1 MTDKKALF
9 VKGYFRNKLLRKT
22 ITFIMLLLFNF
33 NIFAEVVPDPASIGT
48 RATKTASGIDQLDI
62 AAPNKNGTSYNS
74 LKELQVSE
82 QGLILNNNKDI
93 VANTKIAGYV
103 ARNRNLDNSIAA
115 NLIITEVT
123 GKNRT
128 NINGTVEVAGKKAD
142 LVMANRNGVYING
155 GNFLNTDRVTLTTGS
170 LEMKNGDLVAINVS
184 QGQIGIG
191 EKGLNALN
199 LTELE
204 LLGKT
209 IDVSG
214 VIKASKETRLLV
226 SAGGQT
232 YEYKTKEVKS
242 KGETYKGIA
251 IDGKSVGSMYAGKID
266 IISND
271 KGAGVNTK
279 GNLVSVD
286 DIVITANGD
295 ITTAQ
300 VDSGKDLKY
309 KTTQKVKMNGK
320 TTVAKKV
327 KVKARETEI
336 NAKVVTG
343 YLEKALGK
351 KSLDIESEKTNI
363 TAKIEAQGKI
373 KINSNQIQNSG
384 EIFATEKI
392 NIAGN
397 KLNNNNG
404 EIRSNQKIEIN
415 AKETSNVKG
424 YILSDGLTKEDVKKE
439 ENKNTKNIAEVKNK
453 EKGISI
459 TGDLD
464 NTEGVI
470 RGREVNLGN
479 VIGNNKGKI
488 DSLGALAFNGKII
501 VNKGG
506 LITGNIQ
513 ELNADKLEND
523 GGKLLSTGKISG
535 RVKEIS
541 NKNGEILGTE
551 TVKLIGDKLDN
562 FSGLIKS
569 NGKIALDIK
578 ETSNIK
584 GYILSDGLTKEDI
597 KKEENKKNE
606 SNKNTENDE
615 IKEKG
620 ISITGDLD
628 NTEGIIRGREIS
640 LGNVTGNNKGKI
652 DSLGALSFNGKIIV
666 NKGGLIK
673 GNIQELNTDKLEND
687 EGKLVSTEKISGRV
701 KEISNKNGEILG
713 TEIVKLIG
721 DKLDNFSG
729 LIKSNG
735 KIALDIKE
743 TSNVKGYILSDGL
756 TKEDVKKEENKKIE
770 SNKNTENDETK
781 EKGISI
787 TGELDNTEGVIRGRK
802 VSLGNVIGN
811 NKGKIDS
818 LGALSFN
825 GKIIVNKGGLI
836 TGNIQKLNIDKLI
849 NDGGKL
855 LSTGK
860 ISGRVKEISNK
871 NGEIL
876 GTETVKLIGDKLDNF
891 SGLIKSNGKIAL
903 DIKET
908 SNIKG
913 YILSDGLTKE
923 DIKKEENKNQKD
935 IEDDKNKEKGINITG
950 DLDNTEGV
958 IRGREVN
965 LGNVIGNN
973 KGKIDSLGALAFNG
987 KIIVNKGGLITGN
1000 IQELNADKL
1009 ENDGGKLLSTGKISG
1024 RVKEISNKN
1033 GEILGTETVK
1043 LIGDKLDN
1051 LSGVIR
1057 SYGKIKLDEKDISN
1071 VEGYILSDGITKE
1084 QAQNWKVEEKFKEDK
1099 NKKDVNEKREQTT
1112 GTLLNIG
1119 KLDNTKGIIASLSQ
1133 TTVNVEKIANN
1144 DGKIVSRGAVEL
1156 TTANEYE
1163 YRGLVE
1169 GDYSTTLNA
1178 KKIIIN
1184 SNIDRKNTL
1193 NLISKEKIALGQ
1205 SIRAR
1210 ILSIDTQADLRNAK
1224 DISAT
1229 NLLSITAKNIENS
1242 GNIYSDGNT
1251 YLEAKNGDLIN
1262 KDGGSIKADKQVYIK
1277 VENGR
1282 VVNGTAKYLDG
1293 VYRREDG
1300 VLVDNRQIKEEK
1312 PSIIAGKT
1320 ETIINAKDLINTS
1333 QIGKTGQGITYIKLT
1348 GNAVNASIGNNIAKI
1363 EGQKVSVE
1371 GDKGVTNTGAII
1383 SGTEITRVIAEKGKI
1398 LNESSIVSGSTENIR
1413 NIGKIE
1419 GNGIVYLEG
1428 KEIENIA
1435 GNIGGAGGTILKS
1448 TEGNIEDKTITL
1460 VDNRKGVTE
1469 TYTEMREVKPERK
1482 WWRRRKEDEKPEPKK
1497 YVQVQVYKYWDTVNK
1512 TKTVSG
1518 VIGNGKD
1525 TILDS
1530 AKDLVLES
1538 SDIRAKDNIVLNA
1551 KNNLLMLS
1559 TVDTEYKFKTETT
1572 SKRKWGRKKT
1582 TTKTWIEDNVYAN
1595 PVELTSG
1602 GYILINYRG
1611 KGKPADNK
1619 GVFAQGVNFNA
1630 KKGIIAQSDGNIYIQ
1645 GVKDKLNS
1653 IYDSHTTK
1661 SFIGIKY
1668 KRTSDYISD
1677 NREKY
1682 KHSQLY
1688 GEAGVTLDSQGR
1700 LRVEGVD
1707 IQTIGPVY
1715 LKGVQGVE
1723 ILSGNEVSSKYE
1735 VHTSKSL
1742 KIGSDKSGLFKGL
1755 KIEQDKNTKEMDTIK
1770 SVGSIINSKGSTVTI
1785 EGDSVVS
1792 VGSKIGA
1799 ADDIKLIGKN
1809 GVIIKDGENFA
1820 KIREQNEKMRAG
1832 MFTSLSLKN
1841 LSAGIGVEGTYNKSN
1856 EGKTIVTP
1864 EKNILVTN
1872 KNIYITSSEGNVLLQ
1887 GDFGAKEN
1895 IGITAE
1901 KGKIYIKDSKSEIL
1915 TDSKSVNARMALA
1928 LGINLGGFKDTLK
1941 SYKNQLKAIKEIPN
1955 LGRLIS
1961 FTRDMAKGKSLLESL
1976 EGKENTIN
1984 AMNNLFAGPSSGG
1997 VSAGLDL
2004 TGSINAAKSTGKYL
2018 QNITTNIR
2026 AGKDI
2031 TFKSKEFETE
2041 GSFIRAENDL
2051 SIDASKILI
2060 QASADK
2066 YATNSKNM
2074 GANFGVTLMGA
2085 EGVSGGLNYGQMNS
2099 KGTLYN
2105 NAQIQAG
2112 NKLIVKADNMT
2123 IRGGRLEGKHTDVD
2137 VKKNLLI
2144 ESLQDSEEMKQ
2155 VGTNV
2160 GYSLKYGKDKD
2171 GKPDNRNNGN
2181 LGLSYGERK
2190 KLWVKEQSGI
2200 IGRESVKVK
2209 VGGKLSL
2216 IGSIIA
2222 NVDDKGNDKGNLTLS
2237 YGKLEVKDLDS
2248 YDKQIN
2254 VNGSVELNQR
2264 SKDNNKELV
2273 LKENK
2278 EKDKKDNDNSDNSN
2292 NNLKKSKN
2300 SNDNKGEDVE
2310 ERDNKVDE
2318 TYGIG
2323 IEGSDKRK
2331 ITRATIGKGVI
2342 NGKEEVEGVNRD
2354 IGKSDEITKD
2364 INVKK
2369 VEIEYKS
2376 ERNSWGDFG
2385 KIMASDAGVIGNF
2398 LDDFN
2403 EKALGKSRPDYE
2415 IKFRNKVYESI
2426 LRLERKLQTV
2436 ADFTSLIPT
2445 EQYHGGIFEQLVRR
2459 KDQVKLIGIKIKMNE
2474 DGTPDIKLARKK
2486 KLSEIEPDDEG
2497 KVYIFGNGIRETEEG
2512 AVRNAILKS
2521 MSPENLERYKS
2532 GKTVEIALIYNPTRG
2547 LVADGLECVAGKLC
2561 DGSKSS
2567 LKITTNVSK
2576 ETATILATRDR
2587 NVTYIYNMYS
2597 QGNIVGLGA
2606 FNWLQDNG
2614 IKLGYGNKNKFLV
2627 GMFGSPI
2634 MRDLIA
2640 GFGEP
2645 LNFTFRGSA
2654 INFPDF
2660 IGNDDKMYGVFG
2672 ETKLINYTDLGKTNI
2687 GKENNSLIEKIK
2699 RGPIAKA
2706 LGRKQEMPGLFVSRL
2721 FIADKDDNDFK
2732 YSYDITVDDIRRIKA
2747 NYINAKYQNEVFED
2761 NDLINTIRYPHGVY
2775 THIDPEKAEEKYNL
2789 AVMYR
2794 KASPVEKKVIEER
2807 MKAINKEVHDYRLRL
2822 AIEGPPILINSP
2834 YLIKTV
2840 EDYRKDELRK
2850 EYGYGNY
2857 QDKGLPKNGKMN
2869 NSPQPYTRKETP
2881 AIADINEY
2889 LNNLRKGV
2897 GL

>member
-142 LVMANRNGVYING
+142 LVMANRNGVYVNG

-279 GNLVSVD
+279 GDLVSVD

-373 KINSNQIQNSG
+373 KINANQIQNSG

-415 AKETSNVKG
+415 VKETSNVKG

-439 ENKNTKNIAEVKNK
+439 ENKNTENIAEVKNK

-464 NTEGVI
+464 NTEGV
-470 RGREVNLGN
+470 
-479 VIGNNKGKI
+479 
-488 DSLGALAFNGKII
+488 
-501 VNKGG
+501 
-506 LITGNIQ
+506 
-513 ELNADKLEND
+513 
-523 GGKLLSTGKISG
+523 
-535 RVKEIS
+535 
-541 NKNGEILGTE
+541 
-551 TVKLIGDKLDN
+551 
-562 FSGLIKS
+562 
-569 NGKIALDIK
+569 
-578 ETSNIK
+578 
-584 GYILSDGLTKEDI
+584 
-597 KKEENKKNE
+597 
-606 SNKNTENDE
+606 
-615 IKEKG
+615 
-620 ISITGDLD
+620 
-628 NTEGIIRGREIS
+628 IRGREIS

-673 GNIQELNTDKLEND
+673 GNIQELNADKLEND
-687 EGKLVSTEKISGRV
+687 GGKLLSTGKIRGRV

-713 TEIVKLIG
+713 VQTVTLVG

-756 TKEDVKKEENKKIE
+756 TKEDIKKEENKKIE
-770 SNKNTENDETK
+770 SNKNTENDEIK

-787 TGELDNTEGVIRGRK
+787 TGDLDNTEGVIRGRE
-802 VSLGNVIGN
+802 VNLGNVTGNNKGKIDSLGALSFNGKIIVNKGGLITGNIQELNTDKLENDGGKLLSTGKISGTVKEISNKNGEILGTETVKLIGDKLDNFFGLIKSNGKIALDIKETSNIKGYILSDGLTKEDVKKEENKNQKDVEDDKNKEKGISITGDLDNTEGVIRGREVNLGNVTGN

-855 LSTGK
+855 VSTEK
-860 ISGRVKEISNK
+860 ISGTVKEISNK

-876 GTETVKLIGDKLDNF
+876 GVQTVTLVGDKLN
-891 SGLIKSNGKIAL
+891 
-903 DIKET
+903 
-908 SNIKG
+908 
-913 YILSDGLTKE
+913 
-923 DIKKEENKNQKD
+923 
-935 IEDDKNKEKGINITG
+935 
-950 DLDNTEGV
+950 
-958 IRGREVN
+958 
-965 LGNVIGNN
+965 
-973 KGKIDSLGALAFNG
+973 
-987 KIIVNKGGLITGN
+987 
-1000 IQELNADKL
+1000 
-1009 ENDGGKLLSTGKISG
+1009 
-1024 RVKEISNKN
+1024 
-1033 GEILGTETVK
+1033 
-1043 LIGDKLDN
+1043 N

-1057 SYGKIKLDEKDISN
+1057 SYGKVKLNEKDVSN

-1084 QAQNWKVEEKFKEDK
+1084 QAKNWKVEEKVTEESKE
-1099 NKKDVNEKREQTT
+1099 NKKDIKEKQEKKEQTT
-1112 GTLLNIG
+1112 GTLLNLG
-1119 KLDNTKGIIASLSQ
+1119 RLDNTKGIIASLSQ
-1133 TTVNVEKIANN
+1133 TTVNTEKITNE

-1156 TTANEYE
+1156 TTPNEYE

-1210 ILSIDTQADLRNAK
+1210 ILSIATQADFYNTK
-1224 DISAT
+1224 DISAR
-1229 NLLSITAKNIENS
+1229 NLLSITAENIENS

-1262 KDGGSIKADKQVYIK
+1262 KDGGSIKADKQVYIEVK
-1277 VENGR
+1277 NGK
-1282 VVNGTAKYLDG
+1282 VVNGTEKYLSG
-1293 VYRREDG
+1293 AYRREDG

-1482 WWRRRKEDEKPEPKK
+1482 WWRRRKENEKPEPKK

-1518 VIGNGKD
+1518 IIGNGKD

-1530 AKDLVLES
+1530 AKDLILES
-1538 SDIRAKDNIVLNA
+1538 SDIRAKDDIVLNA
-1551 KNNLLMLS
+1551 KNYLLMLS
-1559 TVDTEYKFKTETT
+1559 TVDTEYKFRTETT

-1668 KRTSDYISD
+1668 KRTSDYVSD
-1677 NREKY
+1677 NSEKY

-1715 LKGVQGVE
+1715 LKGVKGVE

-1864 EKNILVTN
+1864 EKNTLVTN
-1872 KNIYITSSEGNVLLQ
+1872 KNIYIRSSEGNVLLQ

-1915 TDSKSVNARMALA
+1915 TDSKNINARMALA

-1941 SYKNQLKAIKEIPN
+1941 SYKNQLKALKEIPN

-2004 TGSINAAKSTGKYL
+2004 TGSINATKSTGKYL

-2031 TFKSKEFETE
+2031 AFKSKEFETE

-2066 YATNSKNM
+2066 YVTNSKNM
-2074 GANFGVTLMGA
+2074 GANFGVTLMGI

-2171 GKPDNRNNGN
+2171 GNPDNRNNGN

-2200 IGRESVKVK
+2200 IGRESIKVK

-2254 VNGSVELNQR
+2254 VNGSVEINQR

-2310 ERDNKVDE
+2310 EKSNRVDE

-2369 VEIEYKS
+2369 IEIEYKS

-2426 LRLERKLQTV
+2426 LRPERKLQTV
-2436 ADFTSLIPT
+2436 ADYTSLIPT

-2486 KLSEIEPDDEG
+2486 KLSEIKPDDEG

-2567 LKITTNVSK
+2567 LKINTNVSK

-2606 FNWLQDNG
+2606 FNWLKDKK
-2614 IKLGYGNKNKFLV
+2614 IELGYKDKNKFLV

-2654 INFPDF
+2654 INFLDF
-2660 IGNDDKMYGVFG
+2660 IGNDDKWFGIFG
-2672 ETKLINYTDLGKTNI
+2672 ESTLINPENINRAEKGLWTDKMGNFFGTKAIFRRQTI
-2687 GKENNSLIEKIK
+2687 GGLYLPEISNNKDKNKDEYIYSIVIGNNEIRTIQENYSKILKKGMELSDQGIEMVI
-2699 RGPIAKA
+2699 
-2706 LGRKQEMPGLFVSRL
+2706 S
-2721 FIADKDDNDFK
+2721 D
-2732 YSYDITVDDIRRIKA
+2732 
-2747 NYINAKYQNEVFED
+2747 
-2761 NDLINTIRYPHGVY
+2761 PHGTY
-2775 THIDPEKAEEKYNL
+2775 TSDSPVIAENINNL
-2789 AVMYR
+2789 LTDYR
-2794 KASPVEKKVIEER
+2794 KAITPEEKEKYKNEIISLYTKDQQNKV
-2807 MKAINKEVHDYRLRL
+2807 NL
-2822 AIEGPPILINSP
+2822 AMYGPPIFPNSP
-2834 YLIKTV
+2834 FLVKAV
-2840 EDYRKDELRK
+2840 ENYRKDELRK
-2850 EYGYGNY
+2850 EYSYGNY
-2857 QDKGLPKNGKMN
+2857 QDKGLPKNKEMN
-2869 NSPQPYTRKETP
+2869 ISPQPYTRKETP
-2881 AIADINEY
+2881 PTLGIEKY
-2889 LNNLRKGV
+2889 LKGLREGV

>member
-1 MTDKKALF
+1 MTDKKILF

-22 ITFIMLLLFNF
+22 ITFIMLLLFSF

-48 RATKTASGIDQLDI
+48 RATKTASGVDQLDI
-62 AAPNKNGTSYNS
+62 ATPNKNGTSYNS

-93 VANTKIAGYV
+93 VVNTKTAGYV
-103 ARNRNLDNSIAA
+103 ARNRNLDNSAAA

-128 NINGTVEVAGKKAD
+128 NINGTVEVAGKRAD
-142 LVMANRNGVYING
+142 LVMANRNGIYVNG

-170 LEMKNGDLVAINVS
+170 LQMKNGDLVGIDVS

-191 EKGLNALN
+191 GKGLDALG

-209 IDVSG
+209 IDIAG
-214 VIKASKETRLLV
+214 IIKTSKETRLLV

-242 KGETYKGIA
+242 KGETYEGIA
-251 IDGKSVGSMYAGKID
+251 IDGKAVGSMYAGKID

-279 GNLVSVD
+279 GDLVSVD
-286 DIVITANGD
+286 DIVLTANGD
-295 ITTAQ
+295 ITTVK

-309 KTTQKVKMNGK
+309 ETTQKVKMNGK

-327 KVKARETEI
+327 KIKAKETEI

-373 KINSNQIQNSG
+373 RINSNQIQNSG
-384 EIFATEKI
+384 EIFATEKV

-415 AKETSNVKG
+415 TKEASNVKG

-439 ENKNTKNIAEVKNK
+439 ENKNTKNTEEV
-453 EKGISI
+453 
-459 TGDLD
+459 
-464 NTEGVI
+464 
-470 RGREVNLGN
+470 
-479 VIGNNKGKI
+479 
-488 DSLGALAFNGKII
+488 
-501 VNKGG
+501 
-506 LITGNIQ
+506 
-513 ELNADKLEND
+513 
-523 GGKLLSTGKISG
+523 
-535 RVKEIS
+535 
-541 NKNGEILGTE
+541 
-551 TVKLIGDKLDN
+551 
-562 FSGLIKS
+562 
-569 NGKIALDIK
+569 
-578 ETSNIK
+578 
-584 GYILSDGLTKEDI
+584 
-597 KKEENKKNE
+597 
-606 SNKNTENDE
+606 
-615 IKEKG
+615 
-620 ISITGDLD
+620 
-628 NTEGIIRGREIS
+628 
-640 LGNVTGNNKGKI
+640 
-652 DSLGALSFNGKIIV
+652 
-666 NKGGLIK
+666 
-673 GNIQELNTDKLEND
+673 
-687 EGKLVSTEKISGRV
+687 
-701 KEISNKNGEILG
+701 
-713 TEIVKLIG
+713 
-721 DKLDNFSG
+721 
-729 LIKSNG
+729 
-735 KIALDIKE
+735 
-743 TSNVKGYILSDGL
+743 
-756 TKEDVKKEENKKIE
+756 
-770 SNKNTENDETK
+770 
-781 EKGISI
+781 
-787 TGELDNTEGVIRGRK
+787 
-802 VSLGNVIGN
+802 
-811 NKGKIDS
+811 
-818 LGALSFN
+818 
-825 GKIIVNKGGLI
+825 
-836 TGNIQKLNIDKLI
+836 
-849 NDGGKL
+849 
-855 LSTGK
+855 
-860 ISGRVKEISNK
+860 
-871 NGEIL
+871 
-876 GTETVKLIGDKLDNF
+876 
-891 SGLIKSNGKIAL
+891 
-903 DIKET
+903 
-908 SNIKG
+908 
-913 YILSDGLTKE
+913 
-923 DIKKEENKNQKD
+923 
-935 IEDDKNKEKGINITG
+935 KNKEKGINITG

-958 IRGREVN
+958 IRGREIS
-965 LGNVIGNN
+965 LGNLTGNN
-973 KGKIDSLGALAFNG
+973 KGKIDSIGALTFNG
-987 KIIVNKGGLITGN
+987 KTIVNKGGVITGN
-1000 IQELNADKL
+1000 IQELNVDKL
-1009 ENDGGKLLSTGKISG
+1009 INDEGKLLSTEKISG
-1024 RVKEISNKN
+1024 TAKEISNVNGEITGTQTVKLVGDKLNNLSGLIKSNGKIVLGMKETSNVKGYILSDGLTKEDVKKKENKNQKNIEEDKNKEKGINIIGDLDNTEGVIRGKEVSLGNLTGNNKGKIDSIGALTFNGKTIVNKGGLISGNIQKLNVDRLINDEGKLLSTEKISGTVKDISNKN
-1033 GEILGTETVK
+1033 GEILGVKTVT
-1043 LIGDKLDN
+1043 LVGDKLNN

-1057 SYGKIKLDEKDISN
+1057 SYGKIKLNEKDISN

-1084 QAQNWKVEEKFKEDK
+1084 QAQNWKVEEKFKEESKED
-1099 NKKDVNEKREQTT
+1099 KKDVKEKQEKKEQTT

-1119 KLDNTKGIIASLSQ
+1119 RLDNTKGIIASLSQ
-1133 TTVNVEKIANN
+1133 TTVNVGKIANN
-1144 DGKIVSRGAVEL
+1144 DGKIVSKGAVEL
-1156 TTANEYE
+1156 TTPNKYE
-1163 YRGLVE
+1163 YKGLVE

-1184 SNIDRKNTL
+1184 NNIDRKNTL
-1193 NLISKEKIALGQ
+1193 SLISKEELTLGQ

-1210 ILSIDTQADLRNAK
+1210 ILSIATQADLRNTK
-1224 DISAT
+1224 DIRAT

-1242 GNIYSDGNT
+1242 GNIYSGGNT

-1293 VYRREDG
+1293 AYRREDG
-1300 VLVDNRQIKEEK
+1300 VLVDNRQTSKEK

-1320 ETIINAKDLINTS
+1320 ETIIKAKDFINTS
-1333 QIGKTGQGITYIKLT
+1333 LIGKADQGITYIELA
-1348 GNAVNASIGNNIAKI
+1348 GQGINASIGDNIAKI

-1371 GDKGVTNTGAII
+1371 GGTGLRNIGAVI
-1383 SGTEITRVIAEKGKI
+1383 SGTEITRVTSKNGKV
-1398 LNESSIVSGSTENIR
+1398 LNESTIVSGSTENIR

-1419 GNGIVYLEG
+1419 GNGIVYVEG
-1428 KEIENIA
+1428 KGIENIA
-1435 GNIGGAGGTILKS
+1435 GNIGGAGGTLLKS
-1448 TEGNIEDKTITL
+1448 TEGNIEDRTITL
-1460 VDNRKGVTE
+1460 VDNRKDGS
-1469 TYTEMREVKPERK
+1469 
-1482 WWRRRKEDEKPEPKK
+1482 
-1497 YVQVQVYKYWDTVNK
+1497 WDIVNK

-1530 AKDLVLES
+1530 AKDLILES
-1538 SDIRAKDNIVLNA
+1538 SDIRAKDNIALNA
-1551 KNNLLMLS
+1551 KNHILMLS
-1559 TVDTEYKFKTETT
+1559 TVNTEYKFRTETT
-1572 SKRKWGRKKT
+1572 SRKRRFGGRKT
-1582 TTKTWIEDNVYAN
+1582 TTKTWMEDNTYAN

-1602 GYILINYRG
+1602 GYILINYRE

-1619 GVFAQGVNFNA
+1619 GIFAQGVNFNA
-1630 KKGIIAQSDGNIYIQ
+1630 KKGIIAKSDGNIYIQ

-1653 IYDSHTTK
+1653 TYDSHTTK

-1700 LRVEGVD
+1700 LRVQGID

-1715 LKGVQGVE
+1715 LKGVKGVE
-1723 ILSGNEVSSKYE
+1723 ILPGNEVSSRYE
-1735 VHTSKSL
+1735 VHTSKNF
-1742 KIGSDKSGLFKGL
+1742 KIGSDKIL
-1755 KIEQDKNTKEMDTIK
+1755 KIEQDKNTKEIDTIK
-1770 SVGSIINSKGSTVTI
+1770 SIRSIINSKGSMVTI
-1785 EGDSVVS
+1785 EGDKVVS
-1792 VGSKIGA
+1792 IGSKIGA
-1799 ADDIKLIGKN
+1799 AGDINLIGKN

-1820 KIREQNEKMRAG
+1820 KIREETEKMRAG
-1832 MFTSLSLKN
+1832 MFMSWSLKN
-1841 LSAGIGVEGTYNKSN
+1841 LSAGIGVEATYNKTN

-1864 EKNILVTN
+1864 EKNTFVTN

-1915 TDSKSVNARMALA
+1915 TDSKSINARMALA
-1928 LGINLGGFKDTLK
+1928 FGINLSGIKDTLK
-1941 SYKNQLKAIKEIPN
+1941 SYRNSYKALKEIGN
-1955 LGRLIS
+1955 LGRVIS
-1961 FTRDMAKGKSLLESL
+1961 FARDMAKGKSLLESID
-1976 EGKENTIN
+1976 GKEDTIN

-1997 VSAGLDL
+1997 VTAGLDL

-2031 TFKSKEFETE
+2031 VFKSKEFETE

-2074 GANFGVTLMGA
+2074 GANFGVTLMGI
-2085 EGVSGGLNYGQMNS
+2085 EGVSAGLNYGQMNS

-2123 IRGGRLEGKHTDVD
+2123 IRGGRLEGKHIDVD
-2137 VKKNLLI
+2137 VKENLLI

-2160 GYSLKYGKDKD
+2160 GYSLKYGTAQDKTA
-2171 GKPDNRNNGN
+2171 DNRNNGN

-2222 NVDDKGNDKGNLTLS
+2222 NIDDKGKDKGNLTLS

-2254 VNGSVELNQR
+2254 VNGKVELNQR
-2264 SKDNNKELV
+2264 SKDNDNKELV

-2310 ERDNKVDE
+2310 EKSNRVDE

-2342 NGKEEVEGVNRD
+2342 NGKEEVVGVNRD
-2354 IGKSDEITKD
+2354 VGKSDEIIKD

-2385 KIMASDAGVIGNF
+2385 KIMASNAGIIGDF

-2403 EKALGKSRPDYE
+2403 EKALGKARTDHE
-2415 IKFRNKVYESI
+2415 TEFRNTVYENIS
-2426 LRLERKLQTV
+2426 RLEKKLQT
-2436 ADFTSLIPT
+2436 ASDYTSLFPT
-2445 EQYHGGIFEQLVRR
+2445 ELYHGGILEQLVRR
-2459 KDQVKLIGIKIKMNE
+2459 KDQVKLIGIKIKMSE

-2486 KLSEIEPDDEG
+2486 RLSEIKPDDEG
-2497 KVYIFGNGIRETEEG
+2497 KVYVFGNGIRETEEG

-2521 MSPENLERYKS
+2521 MSPENLERYKR
-2532 GKTVEIALIYNPTRG
+2532 GKTIEIALIYNPTRG
-2547 LVADGLECVAGKLC
+2547 FVADGLECVAGKLF

-2576 ETATILATRDR
+2576 QTGEILATRDR
-2587 NVTYIYNMYS
+2587 NTTIVYNMYS
-2597 QGNIVGLGA
+2597 QGNEVGLGA
-2606 FNWLQDNG
+2606 FNWLQDKG

-2640 GFGEP
+2640 GFGDP

-2660 IGNDDKMYGVFG
+2660 IGNDDKMYGIFG
-2672 ETKLINYTDLGKTNI
+2672 ETKLINYTELGKTNI

-2721 FIADKDDNDFK
+2721 FPEDKDDNDFK
-2732 YSYDITVDDIRRIKA
+2732 YSYDITVDDIRRIKT
-2747 NYINAKYQNEVFED
+2747 NYIKAKDEKEFLTPSD
-2761 NDLINTIRYPHGVY
+2761 IINTIRYPHGVY
-2775 THIDPEKAEEKYNL
+2775 TYIDPEKAEEKYNL

-2822 AIEGPPILINSP
+2822 AIEGPPILIDSP
-2834 YLIKTV
+2834 YLTKAV
-2840 EDYRKDELRK
+2840 EDYRKDEFRK

-2857 QDKGLPKNGKMN
+2857 QDKGLPKNEKMN

-2881 AIADINEY
+2881 PTLGIEEY
-2889 LNNLRKGV
+2889 LEKLRKGV

>member
-142 LVMANRNGVYING
+142 LVMANRNGVYVNG

-279 GNLVSVD
+279 GDLVSVD

-439 ENKNTKNIAEVKNK
+439 ENKNQKDVEDDKNK

-470 RGREVNLGN
+470 RGREVN
-479 VIGNNKGKI
+479 
-488 DSLGALAFNGKII
+488 
-501 VNKGG
+501 
-506 LITGNIQ
+506 
-513 ELNADKLEND
+513 
-523 GGKLLSTGKISG
+523 
-535 RVKEIS
+535 
-541 NKNGEILGTE
+541 
-551 TVKLIGDKLDN
+551 
-562 FSGLIKS
+562 
-569 NGKIALDIK
+569 
-578 ETSNIK
+578 
-584 GYILSDGLTKEDI
+584 
-597 KKEENKKNE
+597 
-606 SNKNTENDE
+606 
-615 IKEKG
+615 
-620 ISITGDLD
+620 
-628 NTEGIIRGREIS
+628 
-640 LGNVTGNNKGKI
+640 
-652 DSLGALSFNGKIIV
+652 
-666 NKGGLIK
+666 
-673 GNIQELNTDKLEND
+673 
-687 EGKLVSTEKISGRV
+687 
-701 KEISNKNGEILG
+701 
-713 TEIVKLIG
+713 
-721 DKLDNFSG
+721 
-729 LIKSNG
+729 
-735 KIALDIKE
+735 
-743 TSNVKGYILSDGL
+743 
-756 TKEDVKKEENKKIE
+756 
-770 SNKNTENDETK
+770 
-781 EKGISI
+781 
-787 TGELDNTEGVIRGRK
+787 
-802 VSLGNVIGN
+802 LGNVIGN

-855 LSTGK
+855 VSTEK
-860 ISGRVKEISNK
+860 ISGTVKEISNK

-876 GTETVKLIGDKLDNF
+876 GVQTVTLVGDKLN
-891 SGLIKSNGKIAL
+891 
-903 DIKET
+903 
-908 SNIKG
+908 
-913 YILSDGLTKE
+913 
-923 DIKKEENKNQKD
+923 
-935 IEDDKNKEKGINITG
+935 
-950 DLDNTEGV
+950 
-958 IRGREVN
+958 
-965 LGNVIGNN
+965 
-973 KGKIDSLGALAFNG
+973 
-987 KIIVNKGGLITGN
+987 
-1000 IQELNADKL
+1000 
-1009 ENDGGKLLSTGKISG
+1009 
-1024 RVKEISNKN
+1024 
-1033 GEILGTETVK
+1033 
-1043 LIGDKLDN
+1043 N

-1057 SYGKIKLDEKDISN
+1057 SYGKVKLNEKDVSN

-1099 NKKDVNEKREQTT
+1099 NKKDVNEKREQTI

-1119 KLDNTKGIIASLSQ
+1119 KLDNTKGTIASLSQ

-1210 ILSIDTQADLRNAK
+1210 ILSIATQADLRNEK

-1262 KDGGSIKADKQVYIK
+1262 KDGGSIKADKQVYIEVK
-1277 VENGR
+1277 NGK
-1282 VVNGTAKYLDG
+1282 VVNGTEKYLSG
-1293 VYRREDG
+1293 AYRREDG

-1482 WWRRRKEDEKPEPKK
+1482 WWRRRKENEKPEPKK

-1518 VIGNGKD
+1518 IIGNGKD

-1530 AKDLVLES
+1530 AKDLILES
-1538 SDIRAKDNIVLNA
+1538 SDIRAKDDIVLNA
-1551 KNNLLMLS
+1551 KNYLLMLS
-1559 TVDTEYKFKTETT
+1559 TVDTEYKFRTETT

-1668 KRTSDYISD
+1668 KRTSDYVSD
-1677 NREKY
+1677 NSEKY

-1688 GEAGVTLDSQGR
+1688 GDAGVTLDSQGK
-1700 LRVEGVD
+1700 LRIQGVD

-1715 LKGVQGVE
+1715 LKGVKGVE

-1872 KNIYITSSEGNVLLQ
+1872 KNIYIRSSEGNVLLQ

-1901 KGKIYIKDSKSEIL
+1901 KGKIYI
-1915 TDSKSVNARMALA
+1915 
-1928 LGINLGGFKDTLK
+1928 
-1941 SYKNQLKAIKEIPN
+1941 
-1955 LGRLIS
+1955 
-1961 FTRDMAKGKSLLESL
+1961 
-1976 EGKENTIN
+1976 
-1984 AMNNLFAGPSSGG
+1984 
-1997 VSAGLDL
+1997 
-2004 TGSINAAKSTGKYL
+2004 
-2018 QNITTNIR
+2018 
-2026 AGKDI
+2026 
-2031 TFKSKEFETE
+2031 
-2041 GSFIRAENDL
+2041 
-2051 SIDASKILI
+2051 
-2060 QASADK
+2060 
-2066 YATNSKNM
+2066 
-2074 GANFGVTLMGA
+2074 
-2085 EGVSGGLNYGQMNS
+2085 
-2099 KGTLYN
+2099 
-2105 NAQIQAG
+2105 
-2112 NKLIVKADNMT
+2112 
-2123 IRGGRLEGKHTDVD
+2123 
-2137 VKKNLLI
+2137 
-2144 ESLQDSEEMKQ
+2144 
-2155 VGTNV
+2155 
-2160 GYSLKYGKDKD
+2160 
-2171 GKPDNRNNGN
+2171 
-2181 LGLSYGERK
+2181 
-2190 KLWVKEQSGI
+2190 
-2200 IGRESVKVK
+2200 
-2209 VGGKLSL
+2209 
-2216 IGSIIA
+2216 
-2222 NVDDKGNDKGNLTLS
+2222 
-2237 YGKLEVKDLDS
+2237 
-2248 YDKQIN
+2248 
-2254 VNGSVELNQR
+2254 
-2264 SKDNNKELV
+2264 
-2273 LKENK
+2273 
-2278 EKDKKDNDNSDNSN
+2278 
-2292 NNLKKSKN
+2292 
-2300 SNDNKGEDVE
+2300 
-2310 ERDNKVDE
+2310 
-2318 TYGIG
+2318 
-2323 IEGSDKRK
+2323 
-2331 ITRATIGKGVI
+2331 
-2342 NGKEEVEGVNRD
+2342 
-2354 IGKSDEITKD
+2354 
-2364 INVKK
+2364 
-2369 VEIEYKS
+2369 
-2376 ERNSWGDFG
+2376 
-2385 KIMASDAGVIGNF
+2385 
-2398 LDDFN
+2398 
-2403 EKALGKSRPDYE
+2403 
-2415 IKFRNKVYESI
+2415 
-2426 LRLERKLQTV
+2426 
-2436 ADFTSLIPT
+2436 
-2445 EQYHGGIFEQLVRR
+2445 
-2459 KDQVKLIGIKIKMNE
+2459 
-2474 DGTPDIKLARKK
+2474 
-2486 KLSEIEPDDEG
+2486 
-2497 KVYIFGNGIRETEEG
+2497 
-2512 AVRNAILKS
+2512 
-2521 MSPENLERYKS
+2521 
-2532 GKTVEIALIYNPTRG
+2532 
-2547 LVADGLECVAGKLC
+2547 
-2561 DGSKSS
+2561 
-2567 LKITTNVSK
+2567 
-2576 ETATILATRDR
+2576 
-2587 NVTYIYNMYS
+2587 
-2597 QGNIVGLGA
+2597 
-2606 FNWLQDNG
+2606 
-2614 IKLGYGNKNKFLV
+2614 
-2627 GMFGSPI
+2627 
-2634 MRDLIA
+2634 
-2640 GFGEP
+2640 
-2645 LNFTFRGSA
+2645 
-2654 INFPDF
+2654 
-2660 IGNDDKMYGVFG
+2660 
-2672 ETKLINYTDLGKTNI
+2672 
-2687 GKENNSLIEKIK
+2687 
-2699 RGPIAKA
+2699 
-2706 LGRKQEMPGLFVSRL
+2706 
-2721 FIADKDDNDFK
+2721 
-2732 YSYDITVDDIRRIKA
+2732 
-2747 NYINAKYQNEVFED
+2747 
-2761 NDLINTIRYPHGVY
+2761 
-2775 THIDPEKAEEKYNL
+2775 
-2789 AVMYR
+2789 
-2794 KASPVEKKVIEER
+2794 
-2807 MKAINKEVHDYRLRL
+2807 
-2822 AIEGPPILINSP
+2822 
-2834 YLIKTV
+2834 
-2840 EDYRKDELRK
+2840 
-2850 EYGYGNY
+2850 
-2857 QDKGLPKNGKMN
+2857 
-2869 NSPQPYTRKETP
+2869 
-2881 AIADINEY
+2881 
-2889 LNNLRKGV
+2889 
-2897 GL
+2897 

>member
-22 ITFIMLLLFNF
+22 ITFIMLLLFSF

-103 ARNRNLDNSIAA
+103 ARNRNLDDSIAA

-128 NINGTVEVAGKKAD
+128 NINGTVEVAGKRAD
-142 LVMANRNGVYING
+142 LVMANRNGVYVNG

-279 GNLVSVD
+279 GDLVSVD

-424 YILSDGLTKEDVKKE
+424 YILSDGLTKEDIKKE
-439 ENKNTKNIAEVKNK
+439 ENKNQKDIEDDKNK

-470 RGREVNLGN
+470 RGREISLGN
-479 VIGNNKGKI
+479 VTGNNKGKI
-488 DSLGALAFNGKII
+488 DSLGALSFNGKII

-523 GGKLLSTGKISG
+523 GGKLLSTGKIRG

-569 NGKIALDIK
+569 NGKIALDVK

-597 KKEENKKNE
+597 KKEENKNQKDIEDDKN
-606 SNKNTENDE
+606 
-615 IKEKG
+615 KEKG

-628 NTEGIIRGREIS
+628 NTEGVIRGREIS

-673 GNIQELNTDKLEND
+673 GNIQELNADKLEND
-687 EGKLVSTEKISGRV
+687 EGKLVST
-701 KEISNKNGEILG
+701 
-713 TEIVKLIG
+713 
-721 DKLDNFSG
+721 
-729 LIKSNG
+729 G
-735 KIALDIKE
+735 KI
-743 TSNVKGYILSDGL
+743 
-756 TKEDVKKEENKKIE
+756 
-770 SNKNTENDETK
+770 
-781 EKGISI
+781 
-787 TGELDNTEGVIRGRK
+787 R
-802 VSLGNVIGN
+802 
-811 NKGKIDS
+811 
-818 LGALSFN
+818 
-825 GKIIVNKGGLI
+825 
-836 TGNIQKLNIDKLI
+836 
-849 NDGGKL
+849 
-855 LSTGK
+855 
-860 ISGRVKEISNK
+860 GRVKEISNK

-876 GTETVKLIGDKLDNF
+876 GTETVKLIGDKLNNF

-903 DIKET
+903 DVKET
-908 SNIKG
+908 SNVKG

-935 IEDDKNKEKGINITG
+935 IEDDKNKEKGISITG

-958 IRGREVN
+958 IRGREIS
-965 LGNVIGNN
+965 LGNVTGNN
-973 KGKIDSLGALAFNG
+973 KGKIDSLGALSFNG

-1000 IQELNADKL
+1000 IQELNTDKL
-1009 ENDGGKLLSTGKISG
+1009 ENDGGKLFSTEKISG
-1024 RVKEISNKN
+1024 TVKEISNKN
-1033 GEILGTETVK
+1033 GEILGVQTVT
-1043 LIGDKLDN
+1043 LVGDKLNN

-1057 SYGKIKLDEKDISN
+1057 SYGKVKLNEKDVSN

-1084 QAQNWKVEEKFKEDK
+1084 QAKNWKVEEKVTEESKE
-1099 NKKDVNEKREQTT
+1099 NKKDIKEKQEKKEQTT
-1112 GTLLNIG
+1112 GTLLNLG
-1119 KLDNTKGIIASLSQ
+1119 RLDNTKGIIASLSQ
-1133 TTVNVEKIANN
+1133 TTVNTEKITNE

-1156 TTANEYE
+1156 TTPNEYE

-1210 ILSIDTQADLRNAK
+1210 ILSIAIQTDLRNAK

-1242 GNIYSDGNT
+1242 GNIYSDGNI

-1262 KDGGSIKADKQVYIK
+1262 KDGGSIKADKQVYIEVK
-1277 VENGR
+1277 NGR

-1482 WWRRRKEDEKPEPKK
+1482 WWRRRKENEKPEPKK

-1518 VIGNGKD
+1518 IIGNGKD

-1530 AKDLVLES
+1530 AKDLILES
-1538 SDIRAKDNIVLNA
+1538 SDIRAKDDIVLNA
-1551 KNNLLMLS
+1551 KNYLLMLS
-1559 TVDTEYKFKTETT
+1559 TVDTEYKFRTETT

-1668 KRTSDYISD
+1668 KRTSDYVSD
-1677 NREKY
+1677 NSEKY

-1688 GEAGVTLDSQGR
+1688 GDAGVTLDSQGK
-1700 LRVEGVD
+1700 LRIQGVD

-1715 LKGVQGVE
+1715 LKGVKGVE

-1872 KNIYITSSEGNVLLQ
+1872 KNIYIRSSEGNVLLQ

-1915 TDSKSVNARMALA
+1915 TDSKNINARMALA

-1941 SYKNQLKAIKEIPN
+1941 SYKNQLKALKEIPN

-2018 QNITTNIR
+2018 QNITTTIR

-2031 TFKSKEFETE
+2031 AFKSKEFETE

-2074 GANFGVTLMGA
+2074 GANFGVTLMGI

-2171 GKPDNRNNGN
+2171 GNPDNRNNGN

-2254 VNGSVELNQR
+2254 VNGKVELNQR

-2403 EKALGKSRPDYE
+2403 EKILKNPKEDYE

-2486 KLSEIEPDDEG
+2486 KLSEIKPDDEG

-2547 LVADGLECVAGKLC
+2547 FVADGLECVAGKLC

-2614 IKLGYGNKNKFLV
+2614 IKLGYKDKNKFLV

-2634 MRDLIA
+2634 ARNLIV
-2640 GFGEP
+2640 GFEDN
-2645 LNFTFRGSA
+2645 LSFTFRGSA
-2654 INFPDF
+2654 INFRDF
-2660 IGNDDKMYGVFG
+2660 IGNDDKIFGIFG
-2672 ETKLINYTDLGKTNI
+2672 ESTLINPENINRVKEHLWTDKLGNFFGTKAILRRETI
-2687 GKENNSLIEKIK
+2687 G
-2699 RGPIAKA
+2699 
-2706 LGRKQEMPGLFVSRL
+2706 GLYLPEVL
-2721 FIADKDDNDFK
+2721 VNKNKDKDEYR
-2732 YSYDITVDDIRRIKA
+2732 YSMVVGNKEIEGIQQNYSKILNLNEILSKKGIEMVISDSHGTYTFNSPVIAENINNLLTDYRRAIT
-2747 NYINAKYQNEVFED
+2747 
-2761 NDLINTIRYPHGVY
+2761 
-2775 THIDPEKAEEKYNL
+2775 PEEREKYKNEIISLYTKDQQNKVNL
-2789 AVMYR
+2789 AMY
-2794 KASPVEKKVIEER
+2794 
-2807 MKAINKEVHDYRLRL
+2807 
-2822 AIEGPPILINSP
+2822 GPPIFTDSP
-2834 YLIKTV
+2834 FLLKAV
-2840 EDYRKDELRK
+2840 EDYKKDELRK

-2857 QDKGLPKNGKMN
+2857 QDKNLPKNKEIN
-2869 NSPQPYTRKETP
+2869 INPQPYTRKEAQPTLG
-2881 AIADINEY
+2881 IKEY
-2889 LNNLRKGV
+2889 LKGLREGV

>member
-142 LVMANRNGVYING
+142 LVMANRNGVYVNG

-279 GNLVSVD
+279 GDLVSVD

-439 ENKNTKNIAEVKNK
+439 ENKNTENIAEVKNK
-453 EKGISI
+453 EKGINI

-513 ELNADKLEND
+513 ELNTDKLEND

-535 RVKEIS
+535 TVKEIS

-584 GYILSDGLTKEDI
+584 GYILSDGLTKED
-597 KKEENKKNE
+597 
-606 SNKNTENDE
+606 
-615 IKEKG
+615 
-620 ISITGDLD
+620 
-628 NTEGIIRGREIS
+628 
-640 LGNVTGNNKGKI
+640 
-652 DSLGALSFNGKIIV
+652 
-666 NKGGLIK
+666 
-673 GNIQELNTDKLEND
+673 
-687 EGKLVSTEKISGRV
+687 
-701 KEISNKNGEILG
+701 
-713 TEIVKLIG
+713 
-721 DKLDNFSG
+721 
-729 LIKSNG
+729 
-735 KIALDIKE
+735 
-743 TSNVKGYILSDGL
+743 
-756 TKEDVKKEENKKIE
+756 VKKEENKNQKDVE
-770 SNKNTENDETK
+770 DDKNK

-855 LSTGK
+855 VSTEK
-860 ISGRVKEISNK
+860 ISGIVKEISNK

-876 GTETVKLIGDKLDNF
+876 GVQTVTLVGDKLN
-891 SGLIKSNGKIAL
+891 
-903 DIKET
+903 
-908 SNIKG
+908 
-913 YILSDGLTKE
+913 
-923 DIKKEENKNQKD
+923 
-935 IEDDKNKEKGINITG
+935 
-950 DLDNTEGV
+950 
-958 IRGREVN
+958 
-965 LGNVIGNN
+965 
-973 KGKIDSLGALAFNG
+973 
-987 KIIVNKGGLITGN
+987 
-1000 IQELNADKL
+1000 
-1009 ENDGGKLLSTGKISG
+1009 
-1024 RVKEISNKN
+1024 
-1033 GEILGTETVK
+1033 
-1043 LIGDKLDN
+1043 N

-1057 SYGKIKLDEKDISN
+1057 SYGKVKLNEKDVSN

-1210 ILSIDTQADLRNAK
+1210 ILSIATQADFYNTK
-1224 DISAT
+1224 DISAR
-1229 NLLSITAKNIENS
+1229 NLLSITAENIENS

-1262 KDGGSIKADKQVYIK
+1262 KDGGSIKADKQVYIEVK
-1277 VENGR
+1277 NGK
-1282 VVNGTAKYLDG
+1282 VVNGTEKYLSG
-1293 VYRREDG
+1293 AYRREDG

-1482 WWRRRKEDEKPEPKK
+1482 WWRRRKENEKPEPKK

-1518 VIGNGKD
+1518 IIGNGKD

-1530 AKDLVLES
+1530 AKDLILES
-1538 SDIRAKDNIVLNA
+1538 SDIRAKDDIVLNA
-1551 KNNLLMLS
+1551 KNYLLMLS
-1559 TVDTEYKFKTETT
+1559 TVDTEYKFRTETT

-1668 KRTSDYISD
+1668 KRTSDYVSD
-1677 NREKY
+1677 NSEKY

-1688 GEAGVTLDSQGR
+1688 GDAGVTLDSQGK
-1700 LRVEGVD
+1700 LRIQGVD

-1715 LKGVQGVE
+1715 LKGVKGVE

-1872 KNIYITSSEGNVLLQ
+1872 KNIYIRSSEGNVLLQ

-1915 TDSKSVNARMALA
+1915 TDSKNINARMALA

-1941 SYKNQLKAIKEIPN
+1941 SYKNQLKALKEIPN

-2004 TGSINAAKSTGKYL
+2004 TGSINATKSTGKYL

-2031 TFKSKEFETE
+2031 AFKSKEFETE

-2066 YATNSKNM
+2066 YVTNSKNM
-2074 GANFGVTLMGA
+2074 GANFGVTLMGI

-2171 GKPDNRNNGN
+2171 GNPDNRNNGN

-2254 VNGSVELNQR
+2254 VNGKVELNQR

-2403 EKALGKSRPDYE
+2403 EKILKNPKEDYE

-2486 KLSEIEPDDEG
+2486 KLSEIKPDDEG

-2547 LVADGLECVAGKLC
+2547 FVADGLECVAGKLC

-2614 IKLGYGNKNKFLV
+2614 IKLGYKDKNKFLV

-2634 MRDLIA
+2634 ARNLIV
-2640 GFGEP
+2640 GFEDN
-2645 LNFTFRGSA
+2645 LSFTFRGSA
-2654 INFPDF
+2654 INFRDF
-2660 IGNDDKMYGVFG
+2660 IGNDDKIFGIFG
-2672 ETKLINYTDLGKTNI
+2672 ESTLINPENINRVKEHLWTDKLGNFFGTKAILRRETI
-2687 GKENNSLIEKIK
+2687 G
-2699 RGPIAKA
+2699 
-2706 LGRKQEMPGLFVSRL
+2706 GLYLPEVL
-2721 FIADKDDNDFK
+2721 VNKNKDKDEYR
-2732 YSYDITVDDIRRIKA
+2732 YSMVVGNKEIEGIQQNYSKILNLNEILSKKGIEMVISDSHGTYTFNSPVIAENINNLLTDYRRAIT
-2747 NYINAKYQNEVFED
+2747 
-2761 NDLINTIRYPHGVY
+2761 
-2775 THIDPEKAEEKYNL
+2775 PEEREKYKNEIISLYTKDQQNKVNL
-2789 AVMYR
+2789 AMY
-2794 KASPVEKKVIEER
+2794 
-2807 MKAINKEVHDYRLRL
+2807 
-2822 AIEGPPILINSP
+2822 GPPIFTDSP
-2834 YLIKTV
+2834 FLLKAV
-2840 EDYRKDELRK
+2840 EDYKKDELRK

-2857 QDKGLPKNGKMN
+2857 QDKNLPKNKEIN
-2869 NSPQPYTRKETP
+2869 INPQPYTRKEAQPTLG
-2881 AIADINEY
+2881 IKEY
-2889 LNNLRKGV
+2889 LKGLREGV

>member
-1 MTDKKALF
+1 MLNKKLHL
-9 VKGYFRNKLLRKT
+9 KRYLRNR
-22 ITFIMLLLFNF
+22 IRRIEAFIMLLLFSF
-33 NIFAEVVPDPASIGT
+33 NIFADVIPDPASIGT

-74 LKELQVSE
+74 LKELQVGE
-82 QGLILNNNKDI
+82 QGLILNNNKNI
-93 VANTKIAGYV
+93 VVNTKIAGYV
-103 ARNRNLDNSIAA
+103 ARNRNLDNTMAA

-128 NINGTVEVAGKKAD
+128 NINGTVEVAGKRAD
-142 LVMANRNGVYING
+142 LVMANRNGIYVNG

-170 LEMKNGDLVAINVS
+170 LDMKNGDLVAINVS

-191 EKGLNALN
+191 GKGLNALN
-199 LTELE
+199 LTDLE

-251 IDGKSVGSMYAGKID
+251 IDGKTAGSMYAGKID

-309 KTTQKVKMNGK
+309 ETTQKVKMNGK
-320 TTVAKKV
+320 TTAAKKV

-336 NAKVVTG
+336 NAKVITG
-343 YLEKALGK
+343 YLEKSLGK
-351 KSLDIESEKTNI
+351 KSLSIESEKTNVN
-363 TAKIEAQGKI
+363 AKIEAYGKVEI
-373 KINSNQIQNSG
+373 KSNYTQNNS
-384 EIFATEKI
+384 EIFANEKI
-392 NIAGN
+392 NIVGN

-404 EIRSNQKIEIN
+404 EIRSQEKIAIDT
-415 AKETSNVKG
+415 KETSNIKG
-424 YILSDGLTKEDVKKE
+424 YILSDGLTREDIKKKE
-439 ENKNTKNIAEVKNK
+439 SKNTESNKNTENSETK

-470 RGREVNLGN
+470 RGREVVLGN
-479 VIGNNKGKI
+479 VIGNNRGKI
-488 DSLGALAFNGKII
+488 DSLGALTFNGKII

-513 ELNADKLEND
+513 ELNADKLIND
-523 GGKLLSTGKISG
+523 EGKLLSTEKISG

-541 NKNGEILGTE
+541 NKDGEILGTE

-578 ETSNIK
+578 EVSNVK

-597 KKEENKKNE
+597 KKEENKKIE
-606 SNKNTENDE
+606 SNKNTENPE
-615 IKEKG
+615 TKEKG

-628 NTEGIIRGREIS
+628 NREGVIRGREVV
-640 LGNVTGNNKGKI
+640 LGNVIGNNRGKI
-652 DSLGALSFNGKIIV
+652 DSLGAL
-666 NKGGLIK
+666 
-673 GNIQELNTDKLEND
+673 T
-687 EGKLVSTEKISGRV
+687 
-701 KEISNKNGEILG
+701 
-713 TEIVKLIG
+713 
-721 DKLDNFSG
+721 
-729 LIKSNG
+729 
-735 KIALDIKE
+735 
-743 TSNVKGYILSDGL
+743 
-756 TKEDVKKEENKKIE
+756 
-770 SNKNTENDETK
+770 
-781 EKGISI
+781 
-787 TGELDNTEGVIRGRK
+787 
-802 VSLGNVIGN
+802 
-811 NKGKIDS
+811 
-818 LGALSFN
+818 
-825 GKIIVNKGGLI
+825 
-836 TGNIQKLNIDKLI
+836 
-849 NDGGKL
+849 
-855 LSTGK
+855 
-860 ISGRVKEISNK
+860 
-871 NGEIL
+871 
-876 GTETVKLIGDKLDNF
+876 
-891 SGLIKSNGKIAL
+891 
-903 DIKET
+903 
-908 SNIKG
+908 
-913 YILSDGLTKE
+913 
-923 DIKKEENKNQKD
+923 
-935 IEDDKNKEKGINITG
+935 
-950 DLDNTEGV
+950 
-958 IRGREVN
+958 
-965 LGNVIGNN
+965 
-973 KGKIDSLGALAFNG
+973 FNG

-1000 IQELNADKL
+1000 IQELNTDKL
-1009 ENDGGKLLSTGKISG
+1009 INDEGKLLSTEKISG
-1024 RVKEISNKN
+1024 RVKEISNKD
-1033 GEILGTETVK
+1033 GEILGVQTVT
-1043 LIGDKLDN
+1043 LAGDRLNN
-1051 LSGVIR
+1051 LLGVIR
-1057 SYGKIKLDEKDISN
+1057 SYGKVKLNEKDVSN

-1084 QAQNWKVEEKFKEDK
+1084 QAQNWKVEEKFKEENKDK
-1099 NKKDVNEKREQTT
+1099 ENQKDVNEKREQST
-1112 GTLLNIG
+1112 GTLLNVG
-1119 KLDNTKGIIASLSQ
+1119 NLDNTKGIIASLSQ

-1193 NLISKEKIALGQ
+1193 SLISEEKIALGQ

-1210 ILSIDTQADLRNAK
+1210 ILSIATQADFNNTK

-1242 GNIYSDGNT
+1242 GNIYSGGNT

-1262 KDGGSIKADKQVYIK
+1262 KDGGSIKADKQVYIEVK
-1277 VENGR
+1277 NGK
-1282 VVNGTAKYLDG
+1282 VVNGTEKYLNG
-1293 VYRREDG
+1293 AYRREDG

-1312 PSIIAGKT
+1312 PSIIEGKT
-1320 ETIINAKDLINTS
+1320 ETIIKAKDLINTS
-1333 QIGKTGQGITYIKLT
+1333 QIGKAGQGITYIKLT
-1348 GNAVNASIGNNIAKI
+1348 GNAVNASIGDSIAKI

-1371 GDKGVTNTGAII
+1371 GNGGVTNIGAII
-1383 SGTEITRVIAEKGKI
+1383 SGTEITRVTSENGKI
-1398 LNESSIVSGSTENIR
+1398 LNESSIVSGTTENIR

-1435 GNIGGAGGTILKS
+1435 GNIGGAGGTLLKS
-1448 TEGNIEDKTITL
+1448 TKGNIVDKTITL
-1460 VDNRKGVTE
+1460 IDNRRGVTE
-1469 TYTEMREVKPERK
+1469 TYTEMREVEPKRK
-1482 WWRRRKEDEKPEPKK
+1482 WLRREEEDEKPEPKK
-1497 YVQVQVYKYWDTVNK
+1497 YEQVQVYKYWDIVNK

-1518 VIGNGKD
+1518 VIGDGKD

-1530 AKDLVLES
+1530 AKDLILES
-1538 SDIRAKDNIVLNA
+1538 SDIRAKDDIVLNA
-1551 KNNLLMLS
+1551 KNNILMLS
-1559 TVDTEYKFKTETT
+1559 TVNTEYKFRTETT
-1572 SKRKWGRKKT
+1572 SKRRRFGGRKT

-1611 KGKPADNK
+1611 KGKAADNK

-1630 KKGIIAQSDGNIYIQ
+1630 KKGIIAKSDGNIYIQ

-1661 SFIGIKY
+1661 SFLGIKY
-1668 KRTSDYISD
+1668 KRTSDYVSD
-1677 NREKY
+1677 NSEKY

-1688 GEAGVTLDSQGR
+1688 GDAGVTLDSQGR
-1700 LRVEGVD
+1700 LRIQGVD

-1715 LKGVQGVE
+1715 LKGVKGVE
-1723 ILSGNEVSSKYE
+1723 ILSGNEISSRYE

-1742 KIGSDKSGLFKGL
+1742 KIGSDKSGLLKGL
-1755 KIEQDKNTKEMDTIK
+1755 KIEQDKNTKEMDRIK
-1770 SVGSIINSKGSTVTI
+1770 SIGSIINSKGSTVTI
-1785 EGDSVVS
+1785 EGDSIVS

-1799 ADDIKLIGKN
+1799 ADDINLIGER
-1809 GVIIKDGENFA
+1809 GVVIKDGENFA
-1820 KIREQNEKMRAG
+1820 KIREENEKIRAG
-1832 MFTSLSLKN
+1832 MFTSWSLKN
-1841 LSAGIGVEGTYNKSN
+1841 LSAGIGVEGTYNKIN
-1856 EGKTIVTP
+1856 DGKTIVTP
-1864 EKNILVTN
+1864 EKNVIVTN
-1872 KNIYITSSEGNVLLQ
+1872 KNLNITSSSGNIFMQ
-1887 GDFGAKEN
+1887 GDFGAKEDIN
-1895 IGITAE
+1895 VKAE
-1901 KGKIYIKDSKSEIL
+1901 KGKIFIQDSKSEVL
-1915 TDSKSVNARMALA
+1915 TDSRSINARMALA
-1928 LGINLGGFKDTLK
+1928 LGINLSGIKDTLK
-1941 SYKNQLKAIKEIPN
+1941 SYRDGYKNTFKAIKEVGNI
-1955 LGRLIS
+1955 GRFASI
-1961 FTRDMAKGKSLLESL
+1961 TKDIIKGKSLLESL
-1976 EGKENTIN
+1976 DDREDTLN
-1984 AMNNLFAGPSSGG
+1984 ALNAFLAGPSSGG

-2004 TGSINAAKSTGKYL
+2004 TGSINTAKSTSKYL
-2018 QNITTNIR
+2018 QNITTTIR

-2031 TFKSKEFETE
+2031 AFKSKEFETE

-2074 GANFGVTLMGA
+2074 GANFGVTLMGV

-2105 NAQIQAG
+2105 NTQIQAG

-2123 IRGGRLEGKHTDVD
+2123 IRGGRLEGKHTDID
-2137 VKKNLLI
+2137 VKQNLLI

-2155 VGTNV
+2155 VGTNI
-2160 GYSLKYGKDKD
+2160 GYSLKYGTAQDKTA
-2171 GKPDNRNNGN
+2171 DNRNNGN

-2222 NVDDKGNDKGNLTLS
+2222 NIDDKGKDKGNLTLS

-2254 VNGSVELNQR
+2254 VNGKVELNQR
-2264 SKDNNKELV
+2264 AKDNDNKELV
-2273 LKENK
+2273 LKKNK
-2278 EKDKKDNDNSDNSN
+2278 KTDSN
-2292 NNLKKSKN
+2292 NLT
-2300 SNDNKGEDVE
+2300 GEDVE

-2342 NGKEEVEGVNRD
+2342 NGKEEVVGVNRD
-2354 IGKSDEITKD
+2354 IGKSEEITKD

-2369 VEIEYKS
+2369 IEIEYKS

-2385 KIMASDAGVIGNF
+2385 KIMASDAGIIGNF
-2398 LDDFN
+2398 LDDFS
-2403 EKALGKSRPDYE
+2403 ERKSGKPKSNYE
-2415 IKFRNKVYESI
+2415 EKFRNKVYESI
-2426 LRLERKLQTV
+2426 SNFERKLQT
-2436 ADFTSLIPT
+2436 ASDLTSLFPT
-2445 EQYHGGIFEQLVRR
+2445 ELFHGGILEQIVRR

-2547 LVADGLECVAGKLC
+2547 LVADGLESVAGKLF

-2567 LKITTNVSK
+2567 LKINTNVSK

-2597 QGNIVGLGA
+2597 QGNIIGLGA

-2634 MRDLIA
+2634 ARNLIA

-2660 IGNDDKMYGVFG
+2660 IGNENKWLGIIG
-2672 ETKLINYTDLGKTNI
+2672 ETRLVGYKN
-2687 GKENNSLIEKIK
+2687 IEKVKEKSWKDSVGNLFFVKSFLREQRMAGTPLAILNEEDKNDTDYGHSYEIEKEDIK
-2699 RGPIAKA
+2699 NIKKNYLKSLTEDTKFNDGI
-2706 LGRKQEMPGLFVSRL
+2706 L
-2721 FIADKDDNDFK
+2721 KDIIGYSHGT
-2732 YSYDITVDDIRRIKA
+2732 YSY
-2747 NYINAKYQNEVFED
+2747 
-2761 NDLINTIRYPHGVY
+2761 
-2775 THIDPEKAEEKYNL
+2775 IDPEKGEELNNL
-2789 AVMYR
+2789 INRYKDAG
-2794 KASPVEKKVIEER
+2794 SEGKVIIER
-2807 MKAINKEVHDYRLRL
+2807 KMDKIYKDIHDYRLRL
-2822 AIEGPPILINSP
+2822 AIEGPPILENSP
-2834 YLIKTV
+2834 FLIKAV
-2840 EDYRKDELRK
+2840 EDYRKEEFRK
-2850 EYGYGNY
+2850 EYSYGNY
-2857 QDKGLPKNGKMN
+2857 QDKGLPKNKEMN
-2869 NSPQPYTRKETP
+2869 NSPKPYKRKETP
-2881 AIADINEY
+2881 IIADINEY

>member
-9 VKGYFRNKLLRKT
+9 EKGYFRNKLLRKT

-142 LVMANRNGVYING
+142 LVMANRNGVYVNG

-279 GNLVSVD
+279 GDLVSVD

-415 AKETSNVKG
+415 AKETSNIKG

-439 ENKNTKNIAEVKNK
+439 ENKNQKDVEDDKNK

-459 TGDLD
+459 TGELD

-488 DSLGALAFNGKII
+488 DSLGALSFNGKII

-513 ELNADKLEND
+513 ELNTDKLEND

-584 GYILSDGLTKEDI
+584 GYILSDGLTKED
-597 KKEENKKNE
+597 
-606 SNKNTENDE
+606 
-615 IKEKG
+615 
-620 ISITGDLD
+620 
-628 NTEGIIRGREIS
+628 
-640 LGNVTGNNKGKI
+640 
-652 DSLGALSFNGKIIV
+652 
-666 NKGGLIK
+666 
-673 GNIQELNTDKLEND
+673 
-687 EGKLVSTEKISGRV
+687 
-701 KEISNKNGEILG
+701 
-713 TEIVKLIG
+713 
-721 DKLDNFSG
+721 
-729 LIKSNG
+729 
-735 KIALDIKE
+735 
-743 TSNVKGYILSDGL
+743 
-756 TKEDVKKEENKKIE
+756 VKKEENK
-770 SNKNTENDETK
+770 NTENIAEVKNK
-781 EKGISI
+781 EKGINI
-787 TGELDNTEGVIRGRK
+787 TGELDNTEGVIRGRE
-802 VSLGNVIGN
+802 VNLGNVIGN

-836 TGNIQKLNIDKLI
+836 TGNIQ
-849 NDGGKL
+849 
-855 LSTGK
+855 
-860 ISGRVKEISNK
+860 
-871 NGEIL
+871 
-876 GTETVKLIGDKLDNF
+876 
-891 SGLIKSNGKIAL
+891 
-903 DIKET
+903 
-908 SNIKG
+908 
-913 YILSDGLTKE
+913 
-923 DIKKEENKNQKD
+923 
-935 IEDDKNKEKGINITG
+935 
-950 DLDNTEGV
+950 
-958 IRGREVN
+958 
-965 LGNVIGNN
+965 
-973 KGKIDSLGALAFNG
+973 
-987 KIIVNKGGLITGN
+987 
-1000 IQELNADKL
+1000 ELNTDKL

-1024 RVKEISNKN
+1024 TVKEISNKN
-1033 GEILGTETVK
+1033 GEILGVQTVT
-1043 LIGDKLDN
+1043 LVGDKLNN

-1057 SYGKIKLDEKDISN
+1057 SYGKVKLNEKDVSN

-1119 KLDNTKGIIASLSQ
+1119 KLDNTKGTIASLSQ

-1210 ILSIDTQADLRNAK
+1210 ILSIATQADLRNEK
-1224 DISAT
+1224 DISAR

-1262 KDGGSIKADKQVYIK
+1262 KDGGSIKADKQVYIEVK
-1277 VENGR
+1277 NGK
-1282 VVNGTAKYLDG
+1282 VVNGTEKYLSG
-1293 VYRREDG
+1293 AYRREDG

-1371 GDKGVTNTGAII
+1371 GDKGVINTGAII

-1460 VDNRKGVTE
+1460 VDNRKDGS
-1469 TYTEMREVKPERK
+1469 
-1482 WWRRRKEDEKPEPKK
+1482 
-1497 YVQVQVYKYWDTVNK
+1497 WDIVNK

-1538 SDIRAKDNIVLNA
+1538 SDIRAKDDIVLNA

-1572 SKRKWGRKKT
+1572 SKRRRFGGRKT

-1700 LRVEGVD
+1700 LRIEGVD

-1723 ILSGNEVSSKYE
+1723 ILSGNEVSSRYK
-1735 VHTSKSL
+1735 VHTSKGF
-1742 KIGSDKSGLFKGL
+1742 KITGNKNGIFAGV
-1755 KIEQDKNTKEMDTIK
+1755 EQNKNTKEMDNIK
-1770 SVGSIINSKGSTVTI
+1770 SIGSIINSKGSTITI
-1785 EGDSVVS
+1785 EGDSIVS

-1809 GVIIKDGENFA
+1809 GVIIKDSENFA

-1841 LSAGIGVEGTYNKSN
+1841 LSAGIGVEGTYNKIN

-1864 EKNILVTN
+1864 EKNTLVTN

-1915 TDSKSVNARMALA
+1915 TDSKSINARMALA

-1955 LGRLIS
+1955 LGRVIS

-1976 EGKENTIN
+1976 EGKEKTIN

-2018 QNITTNIR
+2018 QNITTTIR

-2031 TFKSKEFETE
+2031 AFKSKEFETE

-2060 QASADK
+2060 QASTDK

-2074 GANFGVTLMGA
+2074 GANFGVTLMGI

-2171 GKPDNRNNGN
+2171 GNPDNRNNGN

-2222 NVDDKGNDKGNLTLS
+2222 NVDEKGNDKGNLTLS

-2254 VNGSVELNQR
+2254 VNGKVELNQR
-2264 SKDNNKELV
+2264 AKDNDNKELV

-2278 EKDKKDNDNSDNSN
+2278 EKDKKDKKDNDNSDNSN

-2342 NGKEEVEGVNRD
+2342 NGKEEVVGVNRD
-2354 IGKSDEITKD
+2354 VSKSDEITKD

-2403 EKALGKSRPDYE
+2403 EKILKNPKEDYE

-2426 LRLERKLQTV
+2426 LNFERKLQT
-2436 ADFTSLIPT
+2436 ASDLTSLLPT

-2532 GKTVEIALIYNPTRG
+2532 GKTIEIALIYNPTRG

-2614 IKLGYGNKNKFLV
+2614 IKLGYKDKNKFLV

-2732 YSYDITVDDIRRIKA
+2732 YSYDIEKEDIKKIEKNYIKA
-2747 NYINAKYQNEVFED
+2747 KEQKIPLTPSDIIN
-2761 NDLINTIRYPHGVY
+2761 IIRYPHGVY

-2822 AIEGPPILINSP
+2822 AIEGPPILIDSP
-2834 YLIKTV
+2834 YLTKAV

-2881 AIADINEY
+2881 TIADINEY

>member
-9 VKGYFRNKLLRKT
+9 EKGYFRNKLLRKT

-142 LVMANRNGVYING
+142 LVMANRNGVYVNG

-279 GNLVSVD
+279 GDLVSVD

-439 ENKNTKNIAEVKNK
+439 ENKNTENIAEVKNK
-453 EKGISI
+453 EKGINI

-479 VIGNNKGKI
+479 VTGNNKGKI
-488 DSLGALAFNGKII
+488 DSLGALSFNGKII

-513 ELNADKLEND
+513 ELNTDKLEND

-584 GYILSDGLTKEDI
+584 GYILSDGLTKEDV
-597 KKEENKKNE
+597 KKEENK
-606 SNKNTENDE
+606 NTENIAE
-615 IKEKG
+615 VKNKEKG
-620 ISITGDLD
+620 INITGDLD
-628 NTEGIIRGREIS
+628 NTEGVIRGREVN

-666 NKGGLIK
+666 NKGGLIT
-673 GNIQELNTDKLEND
+673 GNIQELNT
-687 EGKLVSTEKISGRV
+687 
-701 KEISNKNGEILG
+701 
-713 TEIVKLIG
+713 
-721 DKLDNFSG
+721 
-729 LIKSNG
+729 
-735 KIALDIKE
+735 
-743 TSNVKGYILSDGL
+743 
-756 TKEDVKKEENKKIE
+756 
-770 SNKNTENDETK
+770 
-781 EKGISI
+781 
-787 TGELDNTEGVIRGRK
+787 
-802 VSLGNVIGN
+802 
-811 NKGKIDS
+811 
-818 LGALSFN
+818 
-825 GKIIVNKGGLI
+825 
-836 TGNIQKLNIDKLI
+836 
-849 NDGGKL
+849 
-855 LSTGK
+855 
-860 ISGRVKEISNK
+860 
-871 NGEIL
+871 
-876 GTETVKLIGDKLDNF
+876 
-891 SGLIKSNGKIAL
+891 
-903 DIKET
+903 
-908 SNIKG
+908 
-913 YILSDGLTKE
+913 
-923 DIKKEENKNQKD
+923 
-935 IEDDKNKEKGINITG
+935 
-950 DLDNTEGV
+950 
-958 IRGREVN
+958 
-965 LGNVIGNN
+965 
-973 KGKIDSLGALAFNG
+973 
-987 KIIVNKGGLITGN
+987 
-1000 IQELNADKL
+1000 DKL

-1024 RVKEISNKN
+1024 TVKEISNKN
-1033 GEILGTETVK
+1033 GEILGVQTVT
-1043 LIGDKLDN
+1043 LVGDKLNN

-1057 SYGKIKLDEKDISN
+1057 SYGKVKLNEKDVSN

-1119 KLDNTKGIIASLSQ
+1119 KLDNTKGTIASLSQ

-1210 ILSIDTQADLRNAK
+1210 ILSIATQADLRNEK
-1224 DISAT
+1224 DISAR

-1262 KDGGSIKADKQVYIK
+1262 KDGGSIKADKQVYIEVK
-1277 VENGR
+1277 NGK
-1282 VVNGTAKYLDG
+1282 VVNGTEKYLSG
-1293 VYRREDG
+1293 AYRREDG

-1371 GDKGVTNTGAII
+1371 GDKGVINTGAII

-1460 VDNRKGVTE
+1460 VDNRKDGS
-1469 TYTEMREVKPERK
+1469 
-1482 WWRRRKEDEKPEPKK
+1482 
-1497 YVQVQVYKYWDTVNK
+1497 WDIVNK

-1538 SDIRAKDNIVLNA
+1538 SDIRAKDDIVLNA

-1572 SKRKWGRKKT
+1572 SKRRRFGGRKT

-1700 LRVEGVD
+1700 LRIEGVD

-1723 ILSGNEVSSKYE
+1723 ILSGNEVSSRYK
-1735 VHTSKSL
+1735 VHTSKGF
-1742 KIGSDKSGLFKGL
+1742 KITGNKNGIFAGV
-1755 KIEQDKNTKEMDTIK
+1755 EQNKNTKEMDNIK
-1770 SVGSIINSKGSTVTI
+1770 SIGSIINSKGSTITI
-1785 EGDSVVS
+1785 EGDSIVS

-1809 GVIIKDGENFA
+1809 GVIIKDSENFA

-1841 LSAGIGVEGTYNKSN
+1841 LSAGIGVEGTYNKIN

-1864 EKNILVTN
+1864 EKNTLVTN

-1915 TDSKSVNARMALA
+1915 TDSKSINARMALA

-1955 LGRLIS
+1955 LGRVIS

-1976 EGKENTIN
+1976 EGKEKTIN

-2018 QNITTNIR
+2018 QNITTTIR

-2031 TFKSKEFETE
+2031 AFKSKEFETE

-2060 QASADK
+2060 QASTDK

-2074 GANFGVTLMGA
+2074 GANFGVTLMGI

-2171 GKPDNRNNGN
+2171 GNPDNRNNGN

-2222 NVDDKGNDKGNLTLS
+2222 NVDEKGNDKGNLTLS

-2300 SNDNKGEDVE
+2300 SDDNKGEDVE

-2342 NGKEEVEGVNRD
+2342 NGKEEVVGVNRD

-2403 EKALGKSRPDYE
+2403 EKILKNPKEDYE

-2426 LRLERKLQTV
+2426 LNFERKLQT
-2436 ADFTSLIPT
+2436 ASDLTSLLPT

-2486 KLSEIEPDDEG
+2486 KLSEIKPDDEG

-2532 GKTVEIALIYNPTRG
+2532 GKTIEIALIYNPTRG

-2614 IKLGYGNKNKFLV
+2614 IKLGYKDKNKFLV

-2732 YSYDITVDDIRRIKA
+2732 YSYDIEKEDIKKIEKNYIKA
-2747 NYINAKYQNEVFED
+2747 KEQKIPLTPSDIIN
-2761 NDLINTIRYPHGVY
+2761 IIRYPHGVY

-2822 AIEGPPILINSP
+2822 AIEGPPILIDSP
-2834 YLIKTV
+2834 YLTKAV

-2881 AIADINEY
+2881 TIADINEY

>member
-142 LVMANRNGVYING
+142 LVMANRNGVYVNG

-279 GNLVSVD
+279 GDLVSVD

-439 ENKNTKNIAEVKNK
+439 ENKNQKDVEDDKNK

-513 ELNADKLEND
+513 ELNTDKLEND

-541 NKNGEILGTE
+541 NKNGGILGTE

-584 GYILSDGLTKEDI
+584 GYILSDGLTKED
-597 KKEENKKNE
+597 
-606 SNKNTENDE
+606 
-615 IKEKG
+615 
-620 ISITGDLD
+620 
-628 NTEGIIRGREIS
+628 
-640 LGNVTGNNKGKI
+640 V
-652 DSLGALSFNGKIIV
+652 
-666 NKGGLIK
+666 
-673 GNIQELNTDKLEND
+673 
-687 EGKLVSTEKISGRV
+687 
-701 KEISNKNGEILG
+701 
-713 TEIVKLIG
+713 
-721 DKLDNFSG
+721 
-729 LIKSNG
+729 
-735 KIALDIKE
+735 
-743 TSNVKGYILSDGL
+743 
-756 TKEDVKKEENKKIE
+756 
-770 SNKNTENDETK
+770 
-781 EKGISI
+781 
-787 TGELDNTEGVIRGRK
+787 
-802 VSLGNVIGN
+802 
-811 NKGKIDS
+811 
-818 LGALSFN
+818 
-825 GKIIVNKGGLI
+825 
-836 TGNIQKLNIDKLI
+836 
-849 NDGGKL
+849 
-855 LSTGK
+855 
-860 ISGRVKEISNK
+860 
-871 NGEIL
+871 
-876 GTETVKLIGDKLDNF
+876 
-891 SGLIKSNGKIAL
+891 
-903 DIKET
+903 
-908 SNIKG
+908 
-913 YILSDGLTKE
+913 
-923 DIKKEENKNQKD
+923 KKEENKNQKD
-935 IEDDKNKEKGINITG
+935 VEDDKNKEKGISITG

-1000 IQELNADKL
+1000 IQELNTDKL

-1033 GEILGTETVK
+1033 GEILGVQTVT
-1043 LIGDKLDN
+1043 LVGDKLNN

-1057 SYGKIKLDEKDISN
+1057 SYGKVKLNEKDVSN

-1099 NKKDVNEKREQTT
+1099 NKKDVNEKREQTI

-1119 KLDNTKGIIASLSQ
+1119 KLDNTKGTIASLSQ

-1210 ILSIDTQADLRNAK
+1210 ILSIATQADLRNEK

-1262 KDGGSIKADKQVYIK
+1262 KDGGSIKADKQVYIEVK
-1277 VENGR
+1277 NGK
-1282 VVNGTAKYLDG
+1282 VVNGTEKYLSG
-1293 VYRREDG
+1293 AYRREDG

-1482 WWRRRKEDEKPEPKK
+1482 WWRRRKENEKPEPKK

-1518 VIGNGKD
+1518 IIGNGKD

-1530 AKDLVLES
+1530 AKDLILES
-1538 SDIRAKDNIVLNA
+1538 SDIRAKDDIVLNA
-1551 KNNLLMLS
+1551 KNYLLMLS
-1559 TVDTEYKFKTETT
+1559 TVDTEYKFRTETT

-1668 KRTSDYISD
+1668 KRTSDYVSD
-1677 NREKY
+1677 NSEKY

-1688 GEAGVTLDSQGR
+1688 GDAGVTLDSQGK
-1700 LRVEGVD
+1700 LRIQGVD

-1715 LKGVQGVE
+1715 LKGVKGVE

-1872 KNIYITSSEGNVLLQ
+1872 KNIYIRSSEGNVLLQ

-1915 TDSKSVNARMALA
+1915 TDSKNINARMALA
-1928 LGINLGGFKDTLK
+1928 LGINLSGFKDTLK

-1955 LGRLIS
+1955 LGRVIS

-1976 EGKENTIN
+1976 EGKEKTIN

-2031 TFKSKEFETE
+2031 AFKSKEFETE

-2074 GANFGVTLMGA
+2074 GANFGFTLMGI

-2171 GKPDNRNNGN
+2171 GNPDNRNNGN

-2300 SNDNKGEDVE
+2300 SDDNKGEDVE

-2323 IEGSDKRK
+2323 IKGSDKRK

-2342 NGKEEVEGVNRD
+2342 NGKEEVVGINRD

-2403 EKALGKSRPDYE
+2403 EKILKNPKEDYE

-2486 KLSEIEPDDEG
+2486 KLSEIKPDDEG

-2547 LVADGLECVAGKLC
+2547 FVADGLECVAGKLC

-2614 IKLGYGNKNKFLV
+2614 IKLGYKDKNKFLV

-2634 MRDLIA
+2634 ARNLIV
-2640 GFGEP
+2640 GFEDN
-2645 LNFTFRGSA
+2645 LSFTFRGSA
-2654 INFPDF
+2654 INFRDF
-2660 IGNDDKMYGVFG
+2660 IGNDDKIFGIFG
-2672 ETKLINYTDLGKTNI
+2672 ESTLINPENINRVKEHLWTDKLGNFFGTKAILRRETI
-2687 GKENNSLIEKIK
+2687 G
-2699 RGPIAKA
+2699 
-2706 LGRKQEMPGLFVSRL
+2706 GLYLPEVL
-2721 FIADKDDNDFK
+2721 VNKNKDKDEYR
-2732 YSYDITVDDIRRIKA
+2732 YSMVVGNKEIEGIQQNYSKILNLNEILSKKGIEMVISDSHGTYTFNSPVIAENINNLLTDYRRAIT
-2747 NYINAKYQNEVFED
+2747 
-2761 NDLINTIRYPHGVY
+2761 
-2775 THIDPEKAEEKYNL
+2775 PEEREKYKNEIISLYTKDQQNKVNL
-2789 AVMYR
+2789 AMY
-2794 KASPVEKKVIEER
+2794 
-2807 MKAINKEVHDYRLRL
+2807 
-2822 AIEGPPILINSP
+2822 GPPIFTDSP
-2834 YLIKTV
+2834 FLLKAV
-2840 EDYRKDELRK
+2840 EDYKKDELRK

-2857 QDKGLPKNGKMN
+2857 QDKNLPKNKEIN
-2869 NSPQPYTRKETP
+2869 INPQPYTRKEAQPTLG
-2881 AIADINEY
+2881 IKEY
-2889 LNNLRKGV
+2889 LKGLREGV

>member
-142 LVMANRNGVYING
+142 LVMANRNGVYVNG

-279 GNLVSVD
+279 GDLVSVD

-439 ENKNTKNIAEVKNK
+439 ENKNQKDVEDDKNK

-513 ELNADKLEND
+513 ELNTDKLEND

-541 NKNGEILGTE
+541 NKNGGILGTE

-584 GYILSDGLTKEDI
+584 GYILSDGLTKEDV
-597 KKEENKKNE
+597 KKEENKNQKDVEDDKN
-606 SNKNTENDE
+606 
-615 IKEKG
+615 KEKG

-628 NTEGIIRGREIS
+628 NI
-640 LGNVTGNNKGKI
+640 
-652 DSLGALSFNGKIIV
+652 
-666 NKGGLIK
+666 
-673 GNIQELNTDKLEND
+673 
-687 EGKLVSTEKISGRV
+687 
-701 KEISNKNGEILG
+701 
-713 TEIVKLIG
+713 
-721 DKLDNFSG
+721 
-729 LIKSNG
+729 
-735 KIALDIKE
+735 
-743 TSNVKGYILSDGL
+743 
-756 TKEDVKKEENKKIE
+756 
-770 SNKNTENDETK
+770 
-781 EKGISI
+781 
-787 TGELDNTEGVIRGRK
+787 EGVIRGRE
-802 VSLGNVIGN
+802 VNLGNVIGN

-855 LSTGK
+855 VSTEK
-860 ISGRVKEISNK
+860 ISGTVKEISNK

-876 GTETVKLIGDKLDNF
+876 GVQTVTLVGDKLN
-891 SGLIKSNGKIAL
+891 
-903 DIKET
+903 
-908 SNIKG
+908 
-913 YILSDGLTKE
+913 
-923 DIKKEENKNQKD
+923 
-935 IEDDKNKEKGINITG
+935 
-950 DLDNTEGV
+950 
-958 IRGREVN
+958 
-965 LGNVIGNN
+965 
-973 KGKIDSLGALAFNG
+973 
-987 KIIVNKGGLITGN
+987 
-1000 IQELNADKL
+1000 
-1009 ENDGGKLLSTGKISG
+1009 
-1024 RVKEISNKN
+1024 
-1033 GEILGTETVK
+1033 
-1043 LIGDKLDN
+1043 N

-1057 SYGKIKLDEKDISN
+1057 SYGKVKLNEKDVSN

-1099 NKKDVNEKREQTT
+1099 NKKDVNEKREQTI

-1119 KLDNTKGIIASLSQ
+1119 KLDNTKGTIASLSQ

-1210 ILSIDTQADLRNAK
+1210 ILSIATQADLRNEK

-1262 KDGGSIKADKQVYIK
+1262 KDGGSIKADKQVYIEVK
-1277 VENGR
+1277 NGK
-1282 VVNGTAKYLDG
+1282 VVNGTEKYLSG
-1293 VYRREDG
+1293 AYRREDG

-1435 GNIGGAGGTILKS
+1435 GNIGGTGGTILKS

-1482 WWRRRKEDEKPEPKK
+1482 WWRRRKENEKPEPKK

-1518 VIGNGKD
+1518 IIGNGKD

-1530 AKDLVLES
+1530 AKDLILES
-1538 SDIRAKDNIVLNA
+1538 SDIRAKDDIVLNA
-1551 KNNLLMLS
+1551 KNYLLMLS
-1559 TVDTEYKFKTETT
+1559 TVDTEYKFRTETT

-1668 KRTSDYISD
+1668 KRTSDYVSD
-1677 NREKY
+1677 NSEKY

-1688 GEAGVTLDSQGR
+1688 GDAGVTLDSQGK
-1700 LRVEGVD
+1700 LRIQGVD

-1715 LKGVQGVE
+1715 LKGVKGVE

-1872 KNIYITSSEGNVLLQ
+1872 KNIYIRSSEGNVLLQ

-1915 TDSKSVNARMALA
+1915 TDSKNINARMALA
-1928 LGINLGGFKDTLK
+1928 LGINLSGFKDTLK

-1955 LGRLIS
+1955 LGRVIS

-1976 EGKENTIN
+1976 EGKEKTIN

-2031 TFKSKEFETE
+2031 AFKSKEFETE

-2074 GANFGVTLMGA
+2074 GANFGFTLMGI

-2171 GKPDNRNNGN
+2171 GNPDNRNNGN

-2300 SNDNKGEDVE
+2300 SDDNKGEDVE

-2323 IEGSDKRK
+2323 IKGSDKRK

-2342 NGKEEVEGVNRD
+2342 NGKEEVVGINRD

-2403 EKALGKSRPDYE
+2403 EKILKNPKEDYE

-2486 KLSEIEPDDEG
+2486 KLSEIKPDDEG

-2547 LVADGLECVAGKLC
+2547 FVADGLECVAGKLC

-2614 IKLGYGNKNKFLV
+2614 IKLGYKDKNKFLV

-2634 MRDLIA
+2634 ARNLIV
-2640 GFGEP
+2640 GFEDN
-2645 LNFTFRGSA
+2645 LSFTFRGSA
-2654 INFPDF
+2654 INFRDF
-2660 IGNDDKMYGVFG
+2660 IGNDDKIFGIFG
-2672 ETKLINYTDLGKTNI
+2672 ESTLINPENINRVKEHLWTDKLGNFFGTKAILRRETI
-2687 GKENNSLIEKIK
+2687 G
-2699 RGPIAKA
+2699 
-2706 LGRKQEMPGLFVSRL
+2706 GLYLPEVL
-2721 FIADKDDNDFK
+2721 VNKNKDKDEYR
-2732 YSYDITVDDIRRIKA
+2732 YSMVVGNKEIEGIQQNYSKILNLNEILSKKGIEMVISDSHGTYTFNSPVIAENINNLLTDYRRAIT
-2747 NYINAKYQNEVFED
+2747 
-2761 NDLINTIRYPHGVY
+2761 
-2775 THIDPEKAEEKYNL
+2775 PEEREKYKNEIISLYTKDQQNKVNL
-2789 AVMYR
+2789 AMY
-2794 KASPVEKKVIEER
+2794 
-2807 MKAINKEVHDYRLRL
+2807 
-2822 AIEGPPILINSP
+2822 GPPIFTDSP
-2834 YLIKTV
+2834 FLLKAV
-2840 EDYRKDELRK
+2840 EDYKKDELRK

-2857 QDKGLPKNGKMN
+2857 QDKNLPKNKEIN
-2869 NSPQPYTRKETP
+2869 INPQPYTRKEAQPTLG
-2881 AIADINEY
+2881 IKEY
-2889 LNNLRKGV
+2889 LKGLREGV

>member
-1 MTDKKALF
+1 MTDKKVLF

-22 ITFIMLLLFNF
+22 ITFIMLLLFSF

-128 NINGTVEVAGKKAD
+128 NINGTVEVAGKRAD
-142 LVMANRNGVYING
+142 LVMANRNGVYVNG

-279 GNLVSVD
+279 GDLVSVD

-300 VDSGKDLKY
+300 IDSGKDLKY

-373 KINSNQIQNSG
+373 KINANQIQNSG

-415 AKETSNVKG
+415 VKETSNVKG

-470 RGREVNLGN
+470 RGREISLGN
-479 VIGNNKGKI
+479 VTGNNKGKI
-488 DSLGALAFNGKII
+488 DSLGALSFNGKII

-523 GGKLLSTGKISG
+523 GGKLLSTGKIRG

-569 NGKIALDIK
+569 NGKIVLD
-578 ETSNIK
+578 
-584 GYILSDGLTKEDI
+584 
-597 KKEENKKNE
+597 
-606 SNKNTENDE
+606 
-615 IKEKG
+615 
-620 ISITGDLD
+620 
-628 NTEGIIRGREIS
+628 
-640 LGNVTGNNKGKI
+640 V
-652 DSLGALSFNGKIIV
+652 
-666 NKGGLIK
+666 
-673 GNIQELNTDKLEND
+673 
-687 EGKLVSTEKISGRV
+687 
-701 KEISNKNGEILG
+701 
-713 TEIVKLIG
+713 
-721 DKLDNFSG
+721 
-729 LIKSNG
+729 
-735 KIALDIKE
+735 KE
-743 TSNVKGYILSDGL
+743 TSNV
-756 TKEDVKKEENKKIE
+756 
-770 SNKNTENDETK
+770 
-781 EKGISI
+781 
-787 TGELDNTEGVIRGRK
+787 
-802 VSLGNVIGN
+802 
-811 NKGKIDS
+811 
-818 LGALSFN
+818 
-825 GKIIVNKGGLI
+825 
-836 TGNIQKLNIDKLI
+836 
-849 NDGGKL
+849 
-855 LSTGK
+855 
-860 ISGRVKEISNK
+860 
-871 NGEIL
+871 
-876 GTETVKLIGDKLDNF
+876 
-891 SGLIKSNGKIAL
+891 
-903 DIKET
+903 
-908 SNIKG
+908 KG

-958 IRGREVN
+958 IRGREIS
-965 LGNVIGNN
+965 LGNVTGNN

-1000 IQELNADKL
+1000 IQELNTDKL

-1024 RVKEISNKN
+1024 TVKEISNKN

-1051 LSGVIR
+1051 FFGLIKSNGKIALDIKETSNIKGYILSDGLTKEDVKKEENKNTKNIAEVKNKEKGISITGDLDNTEGVIRGREISLGNVTGNNKGKIDSLGALSFNGKIIVNKGGLITGNIQKLNIDKLINDGGKLVSTEKISGTVKEISNKNGEILGVQTVTLVGDKLNNLSGVIR
-1057 SYGKIKLDEKDISN
+1057 SYGKVKLNEKDVSN

-1084 QAQNWKVEEKFKEDK
+1084 QAKNWKVEEKVTEESKE
-1099 NKKDVNEKREQTT
+1099 NKKDIKEKQEKKEQTT
-1112 GTLLNIG
+1112 GTLLNLG
-1119 KLDNTKGIIASLSQ
+1119 RLDNTKGIIASLSQ
-1133 TTVNVEKIANN
+1133 TTVNTEKITNE

-1156 TTANEYE
+1156 TTPNEYE

-1210 ILSIDTQADLRNAK
+1210 ILSIATQADFYNTK
-1224 DISAT
+1224 DISAR
-1229 NLLSITAKNIENS
+1229 NLLSITAENIENS

-1262 KDGGSIKADKQVYIK
+1262 KDGGSIKADKQVYIEVK
-1277 VENGR
+1277 NGK
-1282 VVNGTAKYLDG
+1282 VVNGTEKYLSG
-1293 VYRREDG
+1293 AYRREDG

-1482 WWRRRKEDEKPEPKK
+1482 WWRRRKENEKPEPKK

-1518 VIGNGKD
+1518 IIGNGKD

-1530 AKDLVLES
+1530 AKDLILES
-1538 SDIRAKDNIVLNA
+1538 SDIRAKDDIVLNA
-1551 KNNLLMLS
+1551 KNYLLMLS
-1559 TVDTEYKFKTETT
+1559 TVDTEYKFRTETT

-1668 KRTSDYISD
+1668 KRTSDYVSD
-1677 NREKY
+1677 NSEKY

-1688 GEAGVTLDSQGR
+1688 GDAGVTLDSQGK
-1700 LRVEGVD
+1700 LRIQGVD

-1715 LKGVQGVE
+1715 LKGVKGVE

-1872 KNIYITSSEGNVLLQ
+1872 KNIYIRSSEGNVLLQ

-1915 TDSKSVNARMALA
+1915 TDSKNINARMALA

-1955 LGRLIS
+1955 LGRVIS

-2031 TFKSKEFETE
+2031 AFKSKEFETE

-2060 QASADK
+2060 QASTDK
-2066 YATNSKNM
+2066 YAINSKNM
-2074 GANFGVTLMGA
+2074 GANFGVTLMGI

-2171 GKPDNRNNGN
+2171 GNPDNRNNGN

-2342 NGKEEVEGVNRD
+2342 NGKEEVVGVNRD

-2426 LRLERKLQTV
+2426 SKVESKLAPINDIV
-2436 ADFTSLIPT
+2436 SIFPT
-2445 EQYHGGIFEQLVRR
+2445 GEYDGGILEQIVKLVRKDKTPIIEIAIR
-2459 KDQVKLIGIKIKMNE
+2459 KNE
-2474 DGTPDIKLARKK
+2474 DGTPSINLEEKR
-2486 KLSEIEPDDEG
+2486 KLSEVGVDENG
-2497 KVYIFGNGIRETEEG
+2497 KKQKKVQVFVNGIRERRSD

-2521 MSPENLERYKS
+2521 MSPENLEKYNR
-2532 GKTVEIALIYNPTRG
+2532 GETVKIALIYNQTRG
-2547 LVADGLECVAGKLC
+2547 LVADGLECVVGKAF
-2561 DGSKSS
+2561 DGSWSS
-2567 LKITTNVSK
+2567 FYIATGVSRG
-2576 ETATILATRDR
+2576 ATIAFASGDKSVNYDTG
-2587 NVTYIYNMYS
+2587 TYS
-2597 QGNIVGLGA
+2597 QGNIVTVGA
-2606 FNWLQDNG
+2606 FNKLKNNN
-2614 IKLGYGNKNKFLV
+2614 IKLGKEETSFLLR
-2627 GMFGSPI
+2627 MYGSPTKKST
-2634 MRDLIA
+2634 MVS
-2640 GFGEP
+2640 FEEP
-2645 LNFTFRGSA
+2645 LGIKVIGSA
-2654 INFPDF
+2654 ANMTDF
-2660 IGNDDKMYGVFG
+2660 VAHSKKSLGIFG
-2672 ETKLINYTDLGKTNI
+2672 ETKLVNLANVDKVKNNKIQNILGVLPVLKIFTKETGAGLYLPQLNDEKKEKDDYKYSIVVTKGIKDQIQENYSNILPKDTVLLDEGIESLISYSHGTYTYESAAIAESI
-2687 GKENNSLIEKIK
+2687 GKKL
-2699 RGPIAKA
+2699 
-2706 LGRKQEMPGLFVSRL
+2706 
-2721 FIADKDDNDFK
+2721 
-2732 YSYDITVDDIRRIKA
+2732 
-2747 NYINAKYQNEVFED
+2747 
-2761 NDLINTIRYPHGVY
+2761 
-2775 THIDPEKAEEKYNL
+2775 EEYK
-2789 AVMYR
+2789 V
-2794 KASPVEKKVIEER
+2794 ASPARKGELEKEIKDLYIKDQVN
-2807 MKAINKEVHDYRLRL
+2807 KINLMIY
-2822 AIEGPPILINSP
+2822 GPPILNNSP
-2834 YLIKTV
+2834 FLL
-2840 EDYRKDELRK
+2840 DEVNEYNK
-2850 EYGYGNY
+2850 GEFEKKYGYGNY
-2857 QDKGLPKNGKMN
+2857 QDKGLPKTKEINM
-2869 NSPQPYTRKETP
+2869 SPQSYVKKKNST
-2881 AIADINEY
+2881 IVDINEY
-2889 LNNLRKGV
+2889 LGNLRKGV
-2897 GL
+2897 DK

>member
-1 MTDKKALF
+1 MTDKKVLF

-22 ITFIMLLLFNF
+22 ITFIMLLLFSF

-128 NINGTVEVAGKKAD
+128 NINGTVEVAGKRAD
-142 LVMANRNGVYING
+142 LVMANRNGVYVNG

-279 GNLVSVD
+279 GDLVSVD

-373 KINSNQIQNSG
+373 KINANQIQNSG

-439 ENKNTKNIAEVKNK
+439 ENKNTENIAEVKNK
-453 EKGISI
+453 EKGINI

-479 VIGNNKGKI
+479 VTGNNKGKI
-488 DSLGALAFNGKII
+488 DSLGALSFNGKII

-523 GGKLLSTGKISG
+523 GGKLLSTGKIRG

-551 TVKLIGDKLDN
+551 TVKLIGDKLNN

-569 NGKIALDIK
+569 NGKIALD
-578 ETSNIK
+578 
-584 GYILSDGLTKEDI
+584 
-597 KKEENKKNE
+597 
-606 SNKNTENDE
+606 
-615 IKEKG
+615 
-620 ISITGDLD
+620 
-628 NTEGIIRGREIS
+628 
-640 LGNVTGNNKGKI
+640 
-652 DSLGALSFNGKIIV
+652 
-666 NKGGLIK
+666 
-673 GNIQELNTDKLEND
+673 
-687 EGKLVSTEKISGRV
+687 V
-701 KEISNKNGEILG
+701 KEISN
-713 TEIVKLIG
+713 V
-721 DKLDNFSG
+721 
-729 LIKSNG
+729 
-735 KIALDIKE
+735 
-743 TSNVKGYILSDGL
+743 
-756 TKEDVKKEENKKIE
+756 
-770 SNKNTENDETK
+770 
-781 EKGISI
+781 
-787 TGELDNTEGVIRGRK
+787 
-802 VSLGNVIGN
+802 
-811 NKGKIDS
+811 
-818 LGALSFN
+818 
-825 GKIIVNKGGLI
+825 
-836 TGNIQKLNIDKLI
+836 
-849 NDGGKL
+849 
-855 LSTGK
+855 
-860 ISGRVKEISNK
+860 
-871 NGEIL
+871 
-876 GTETVKLIGDKLDNF
+876 
-891 SGLIKSNGKIAL
+891 
-903 DIKET
+903 
-908 SNIKG
+908 KG

-958 IRGREVN
+958 IRGRKVS
-965 LGNVIGNN
+965 LGNVTGNN
-973 KGKIDSLGALAFNG
+973 KGKIDSLGTLSFNG

-1000 IQELNADKL
+1000 IQKLNIDKL
-1009 ENDGGKLLSTGKISG
+1009 INDGGKLVSTEKISG
-1024 RVKEISNKN
+1024 TVKEISNKN
-1033 GEILGTETVK
+1033 GEILGVQTVT
-1043 LIGDKLDN
+1043 LVGDKLNN

-1057 SYGKIKLDEKDISN
+1057 SYGKVKLNEKDVSN

-1084 QAQNWKVEEKFKEDK
+1084 QAKNWKVEEKVTEESKE
-1099 NKKDVNEKREQTT
+1099 NKKDIKEKQEKKEQTT
-1112 GTLLNIG
+1112 GTLLNLG
-1119 KLDNTKGIIASLSQ
+1119 RLDNTKGIIASLSQ
-1133 TTVNVEKIANN
+1133 TTVNTEKITNE

-1156 TTANEYE
+1156 TTPNEYE

-1210 ILSIDTQADLRNAK
+1210 ILSIAIQTDLRNAK

-1242 GNIYSDGNT
+1242 GNIYSDGNI

-1262 KDGGSIKADKQVYIK
+1262 KDGGSIKADKQVYIEVK
-1277 VENGR
+1277 NGR

-1482 WWRRRKEDEKPEPKK
+1482 WWRRRKENEKPEPKK

-1518 VIGNGKD
+1518 IIGNGKD

-1530 AKDLVLES
+1530 AKDLILES
-1538 SDIRAKDNIVLNA
+1538 SDIRAKDDIVLNA
-1551 KNNLLMLS
+1551 KNYLLMLS
-1559 TVDTEYKFKTETT
+1559 TVDTEYKFRTETT

-1668 KRTSDYISD
+1668 KRTSDYVSD
-1677 NREKY
+1677 NSEKY

-1688 GEAGVTLDSQGR
+1688 GDAGVTLDSQGK
-1700 LRVEGVD
+1700 LRIQGVD

-1715 LKGVQGVE
+1715 LKGVKGVE

-1872 KNIYITSSEGNVLLQ
+1872 KNIYIRSSEGNVLLQ

-1915 TDSKSVNARMALA
+1915 TDSKNINARMALA

-1941 SYKNQLKAIKEIPN
+1941 SYKNQLKALKEIPN

-2018 QNITTNIR
+2018 QNITTTIR

-2031 TFKSKEFETE
+2031 AFKSKEFETE

-2074 GANFGVTLMGA
+2074 GANFGVTLMGI

-2171 GKPDNRNNGN
+2171 GNPDNRNNGN

-2222 NVDDKGNDKGNLTLS
+2222 NVDEKGKDKGNLTLS

-2254 VNGSVELNQR
+2254 VNGSVEINQR

-2342 NGKEEVEGVNRD
+2342 NGKEEVVGVNRD

-2385 KIMASDAGVIGNF
+2385 KIMASDAGVIGDF

-2403 EKALGKSRPDYE
+2403 EKILKNPKEDYE

-2426 LRLERKLQTV
+2426 LNFERKLQT
-2436 ADFTSLIPT
+2436 ASDLTSLLPT

-2486 KLSEIEPDDEG
+2486 KLSEIKPDDEG

-2532 GKTVEIALIYNPTRG
+2532 GKTIEIALIYNPTRG
-2547 LVADGLECVAGKLC
+2547 LVADGLESVAGKLF

-2567 LKITTNVSK
+2567 LKINTNVSK

-2597 QGNIVGLGA
+2597 QGNIIGHGA
-2606 FNWLQDNG
+2606 FNWLASKG
-2614 IKLGYGNKNKFLV
+2614 IKLGYDKPEKFLV
-2627 GMFGSPI
+2627 GMFGSPVK
-2634 MRDLIA
+2634 RDVIA
-2640 GFGEP
+2640 GFRGP

-2660 IGNDDKMYGVFG
+2660 IGNENKWLGIIG
-2672 ETKLINYTDLGKTNI
+2672 ETRLVGYKN
-2687 GKENNSLIEKIK
+2687 IEKVKEKSWKDSVGNLFFVKSFLREQRMAGTPLAILNEEDKNDTDYGHSYEIEKEDIK
-2699 RGPIAKA
+2699 NIKKNYLKSLKEDTKFNDGI
-2706 LGRKQEMPGLFVSRL
+2706 L
-2721 FIADKDDNDFK
+2721 KDIIGYSHGT
-2732 YSYDITVDDIRRIKA
+2732 YSY
-2747 NYINAKYQNEVFED
+2747 
-2761 NDLINTIRYPHGVY
+2761 
-2775 THIDPEKAEEKYNL
+2775 IDPEKGEELNNL
-2789 AVMYR
+2789 INRYKDAG
-2794 KASPVEKKVIEER
+2794 SEGKVIIER
-2807 MKAINKEVHDYRLRL
+2807 KMDKIYKDIHDYRLRL
-2822 AIEGPPILINSP
+2822 AIEGPPILVNSP
-2834 YLIKTV
+2834 FLIKAV
-2840 EDYRKDELRK
+2840 EDYRKEELKK

-2869 NSPQPYTRKETP
+2869 NSPKPYKRKETP
-2881 AIADINEY
+2881 IITDINEY

>member
-142 LVMANRNGVYING
+142 LVMANRNGVYVNG

-279 GNLVSVD
+279 GDLVSVD

-439 ENKNTKNIAEVKNK
+439 ENKNQKDVEDDKNK

-479 VIGNNKGKI
+479 VTGNNKGKI
-488 DSLGALAFNGKII
+488 DSLGALSFNGKII

-513 ELNADKLEND
+513 ELNTDKLEND
-523 GGKLLSTGKISG
+523 GGKLLSTGKIRG
-535 RVKEIS
+535 TVKEIS

-584 GYILSDGLTKEDI
+584 GYILSDGLTKEDV
-597 KKEENKKNE
+597 KKEENKNQKDVEDDKN
-606 SNKNTENDE
+606 
-615 IKEKG
+615 KEKG

-628 NTEGIIRGREIS
+628 NTEGVIRGREVN
-640 LGNVTGNNKGKI
+640 LGNVT
-652 DSLGALSFNGKIIV
+652 
-666 NKGGLIK
+666 
-673 GNIQELNTDKLEND
+673 
-687 EGKLVSTEKISGRV
+687 
-701 KEISNKNGEILG
+701 
-713 TEIVKLIG
+713 
-721 DKLDNFSG
+721 
-729 LIKSNG
+729 
-735 KIALDIKE
+735 
-743 TSNVKGYILSDGL
+743 
-756 TKEDVKKEENKKIE
+756 
-770 SNKNTENDETK
+770 
-781 EKGISI
+781 
-787 TGELDNTEGVIRGRK
+787 
-802 VSLGNVIGN
+802 GN

-855 LSTGK
+855 VSTEK
-860 ISGRVKEISNK
+860 ISGIVKEISNK

-876 GTETVKLIGDKLDNF
+876 GVQTVTLVGDKLN
-891 SGLIKSNGKIAL
+891 
-903 DIKET
+903 
-908 SNIKG
+908 
-913 YILSDGLTKE
+913 
-923 DIKKEENKNQKD
+923 
-935 IEDDKNKEKGINITG
+935 
-950 DLDNTEGV
+950 
-958 IRGREVN
+958 
-965 LGNVIGNN
+965 
-973 KGKIDSLGALAFNG
+973 
-987 KIIVNKGGLITGN
+987 
-1000 IQELNADKL
+1000 
-1009 ENDGGKLLSTGKISG
+1009 
-1024 RVKEISNKN
+1024 
-1033 GEILGTETVK
+1033 
-1043 LIGDKLDN
+1043 N

-1057 SYGKIKLDEKDISN
+1057 SYGKVKLNEKDVSN

-1210 ILSIDTQADLRNAK
+1210 ILSIATQADFYNTK
-1224 DISAT
+1224 DISAR
-1229 NLLSITAKNIENS
+1229 NLLSITAENIENS

-1262 KDGGSIKADKQVYIK
+1262 KDGGSIKADKQVYIEVK
-1277 VENGR
+1277 NGK
-1282 VVNGTAKYLDG
+1282 VVNGTEKYLSG
-1293 VYRREDG
+1293 AYRREDG

-1482 WWRRRKEDEKPEPKK
+1482 WWRRRKENEKPEPKK

-1518 VIGNGKD
+1518 IIGNGKD

-1530 AKDLVLES
+1530 AKDLILES
-1538 SDIRAKDNIVLNA
+1538 SDIRAKDDIVLNA
-1551 KNNLLMLS
+1551 KNYLLMLS
-1559 TVDTEYKFKTETT
+1559 TVDTEYKFRTETT

-1668 KRTSDYISD
+1668 KRTSDYVSD
-1677 NREKY
+1677 NSEKY

-1688 GEAGVTLDSQGR
+1688 GDAGVTLDSQGK
-1700 LRVEGVD
+1700 LRIQGVD

-1715 LKGVQGVE
+1715 LKGVKGVE

-1872 KNIYITSSEGNVLLQ
+1872 KNIYIRSSEGNVLLQ

-1915 TDSKSVNARMALA
+1915 TDSKNINARMALA

-1941 SYKNQLKAIKEIPN
+1941 SYKNQLKALKEIPN

-2004 TGSINAAKSTGKYL
+2004 TGSINATKSTGKYL

-2031 TFKSKEFETE
+2031 AFKSKEFETE

-2066 YATNSKNM
+2066 YVTNSKNM
-2074 GANFGVTLMGA
+2074 GANFGVTLMGI

-2171 GKPDNRNNGN
+2171 GNPDNRNNGN

-2254 VNGSVELNQR
+2254 VNGKVELNQR

-2403 EKALGKSRPDYE
+2403 EKILKNPKEDYE

-2486 KLSEIEPDDEG
+2486 KLSEIKPDDEG

-2547 LVADGLECVAGKLC
+2547 FVADGLECVAGKLC

-2614 IKLGYGNKNKFLV
+2614 IKLGYKDKNKFLV

-2634 MRDLIA
+2634 ARNLIV
-2640 GFGEP
+2640 GFEDN
-2645 LNFTFRGSA
+2645 LSFTFRGSA
-2654 INFPDF
+2654 INFRDF
-2660 IGNDDKMYGVFG
+2660 IGNDDKIFGIFG
-2672 ETKLINYTDLGKTNI
+2672 ESTLINPENINRVKEHLWTDKLGNFFGTKAILRRETI
-2687 GKENNSLIEKIK
+2687 G
-2699 RGPIAKA
+2699 
-2706 LGRKQEMPGLFVSRL
+2706 GLYLPEVL
-2721 FIADKDDNDFK
+2721 VNKNKDKDEYR
-2732 YSYDITVDDIRRIKA
+2732 YSMVVGNKEIEGIQQNYSKILNLNEILSKKGIEMVISDSHGTYTFNSPVIAENINNLLTDYRRAIT
-2747 NYINAKYQNEVFED
+2747 
-2761 NDLINTIRYPHGVY
+2761 
-2775 THIDPEKAEEKYNL
+2775 PEEREKYKNEIISLYTKDQQNKVNL
-2789 AVMYR
+2789 AMY
-2794 KASPVEKKVIEER
+2794 
-2807 MKAINKEVHDYRLRL
+2807 
-2822 AIEGPPILINSP
+2822 GPPIFTDSP
-2834 YLIKTV
+2834 FLLKAV
-2840 EDYRKDELRK
+2840 EDYKKDELRK

-2857 QDKGLPKNGKMN
+2857 QDKGLPRNKEMN
-2869 NSPQPYTRKETP
+2869 MSPQPYIRKK
-2881 AIADINEY
+2881 IQLQQI
-2889 LNNLRKGV
+2889 
-2897 GL
+2897 

>member
-1 MTDKKALF
+1 MTDKKVLF

-22 ITFIMLLLFNF
+22 ITFIMLLLFSF

-128 NINGTVEVAGKKAD
+128 NINGTVEVAGKRAD
-142 LVMANRNGVYING
+142 LVMANRNGVYVNG

-279 GNLVSVD
+279 GDLVSVD

-300 VDSGKDLKY
+300 IDSGKDLKY

-373 KINSNQIQNSG
+373 KINANQIQNSG

-415 AKETSNVKG
+415 VKETSNVKG

-439 ENKNTKNIAEVKNK
+439 ENKNQKDVEDDKNK

-470 RGREVNLGN
+470 RGRE
-479 VIGNNKGKI
+479 
-488 DSLGALAFNGKII
+488 
-501 VNKGG
+501 
-506 LITGNIQ
+506 
-513 ELNADKLEND
+513 
-523 GGKLLSTGKISG
+523 
-535 RVKEIS
+535 
-541 NKNGEILGTE
+541 
-551 TVKLIGDKLDN
+551 
-562 FSGLIKS
+562 
-569 NGKIALDIK
+569 
-578 ETSNIK
+578 
-584 GYILSDGLTKEDI
+584 
-597 KKEENKKNE
+597 
-606 SNKNTENDE
+606 
-615 IKEKG
+615 
-620 ISITGDLD
+620 
-628 NTEGIIRGREIS
+628 IS
-640 LGNVTGNNKGKI
+640 LGNVT
-652 DSLGALSFNGKIIV
+652 
-666 NKGGLIK
+666 
-673 GNIQELNTDKLEND
+673 
-687 EGKLVSTEKISGRV
+687 
-701 KEISNKNGEILG
+701 
-713 TEIVKLIG
+713 
-721 DKLDNFSG
+721 
-729 LIKSNG
+729 
-735 KIALDIKE
+735 
-743 TSNVKGYILSDGL
+743 
-756 TKEDVKKEENKKIE
+756 
-770 SNKNTENDETK
+770 
-781 EKGISI
+781 
-787 TGELDNTEGVIRGRK
+787 
-802 VSLGNVIGN
+802 GN

-855 LSTGK
+855 VSTEK
-860 ISGRVKEISNK
+860 ISGTVKEISNK

-876 GTETVKLIGDKLDNF
+876 GVQTVTLVGDKLN
-891 SGLIKSNGKIAL
+891 
-903 DIKET
+903 
-908 SNIKG
+908 
-913 YILSDGLTKE
+913 
-923 DIKKEENKNQKD
+923 
-935 IEDDKNKEKGINITG
+935 
-950 DLDNTEGV
+950 
-958 IRGREVN
+958 
-965 LGNVIGNN
+965 
-973 KGKIDSLGALAFNG
+973 
-987 KIIVNKGGLITGN
+987 
-1000 IQELNADKL
+1000 
-1009 ENDGGKLLSTGKISG
+1009 
-1024 RVKEISNKN
+1024 
-1033 GEILGTETVK
+1033 
-1043 LIGDKLDN
+1043 N

-1057 SYGKIKLDEKDISN
+1057 SYGKVKLNEKDVSN

-1084 QAQNWKVEEKFKEDK
+1084 QAKNWKVEEKVTEESKE
-1099 NKKDVNEKREQTT
+1099 NKKDIKEKQEKKEQTT
-1112 GTLLNIG
+1112 GTLLNLG
-1119 KLDNTKGIIASLSQ
+1119 RLDNTKGIIASLSQ
-1133 TTVNVEKIANN
+1133 TTVNTEKITNE

-1156 TTANEYE
+1156 TTPNEYE

-1210 ILSIDTQADLRNAK
+1210 ILSIAIQTDLRNAK

-1242 GNIYSDGNT
+1242 GNIYSDGNI

-1262 KDGGSIKADKQVYIK
+1262 KDGGSIKADKQVYIEVK
-1277 VENGR
+1277 NGR

-1300 VLVDNRQIKEEK
+1300 VLVDNRQISKEK

-1482 WWRRRKEDEKPEPKK
+1482 WWRRRKENEKPEPKK

-1518 VIGNGKD
+1518 IIGNGKD

-1530 AKDLVLES
+1530 AKDLILES
-1538 SDIRAKDNIVLNA
+1538 SDIRAKDDIVLNA
-1551 KNNLLMLS
+1551 KNYLLMLS
-1559 TVDTEYKFKTETT
+1559 TVDTEYKFRTETT

-1668 KRTSDYISD
+1668 KRTSDYVSD
-1677 NREKY
+1677 NSEKY

-1715 LKGVQGVE
+1715 LKGVKGVE

-1864 EKNILVTN
+1864 EKNTLVTN
-1872 KNIYITSSEGNVLLQ
+1872 KNIYIRSSEGNVLLQ

-1915 TDSKSVNARMALA
+1915 TDSKNINARMALA

-1941 SYKNQLKAIKEIPN
+1941 SYKNQLKALKEIPN

-2018 QNITTNIR
+2018 QNITTTIR

-2031 TFKSKEFETE
+2031 AFKSKEFETE

-2060 QASADK
+2060 QASTDK

-2074 GANFGVTLMGA
+2074 GANFGVTLMGI

-2171 GKPDNRNNGN
+2171 GNPDNRNNGN

-2222 NVDDKGNDKGNLTLS
+2222 NVDEKGNDKGNLTLS

-2254 VNGSVELNQR
+2254 VNGKVELNQR

-2310 ERDNKVDE
+2310 EKSNRVDE

-2369 VEIEYKS
+2369 IEIEYKS

-2426 LRLERKLQTV
+2426 LRPERKLQTV
-2436 ADFTSLIPT
+2436 ADYTSLIPT

-2486 KLSEIEPDDEG
+2486 KLSEIKPDDEG

-2567 LKITTNVSK
+2567 LKINTNVSK

-2606 FNWLQDNG
+2606 FNWLKDKK
-2614 IKLGYGNKNKFLV
+2614 IELGYKDKNKFLV

-2732 YSYDITVDDIRRIKA
+2732 YSYDIEKEDIKKIEKNYIKA
-2747 NYINAKYQNEVFED
+2747 KEQKIPLTPSDIIN
-2761 NDLINTIRYPHGVY
+2761 IIRYPHGVY

-2822 AIEGPPILINSP
+2822 AIEGPPILIDSP
-2834 YLIKTV
+2834 YLTKAV

-2881 AIADINEY
+2881 TIADINEY

>member
-1 MTDKKALF
+1 MTDKKVLF

-22 ITFIMLLLFNF
+22 ITFIMLLLFSF

-128 NINGTVEVAGKKAD
+128 NINGTVEVAGKRAD
-142 LVMANRNGVYING
+142 LVMANRNGVYVNG

-279 GNLVSVD
+279 GDLVSVD

-439 ENKNTKNIAEVKNK
+439 ENKNQKDVEDDKNK

-513 ELNADKLEND
+513 ELN
-523 GGKLLSTGKISG
+523 
-535 RVKEIS
+535 
-541 NKNGEILGTE
+541 
-551 TVKLIGDKLDN
+551 
-562 FSGLIKS
+562 
-569 NGKIALDIK
+569 
-578 ETSNIK
+578 
-584 GYILSDGLTKEDI
+584 
-597 KKEENKKNE
+597 
-606 SNKNTENDE
+606 
-615 IKEKG
+615 
-620 ISITGDLD
+620 
-628 NTEGIIRGREIS
+628 
-640 LGNVTGNNKGKI
+640 
-652 DSLGALSFNGKIIV
+652 
-666 NKGGLIK
+666 
-673 GNIQELNTDKLEND
+673 TDKLE
-687 EGKLVSTEKISGRV
+687 
-701 KEISNKNGEILG
+701 
-713 TEIVKLIG
+713 
-721 DKLDNFSG
+721 
-729 LIKSNG
+729 
-735 KIALDIKE
+735 
-743 TSNVKGYILSDGL
+743 
-756 TKEDVKKEENKKIE
+756 
-770 SNKNTENDETK
+770 
-781 EKGISI
+781 
-787 TGELDNTEGVIRGRK
+787 
-802 VSLGNVIGN
+802 
-811 NKGKIDS
+811 
-818 LGALSFN
+818 
-825 GKIIVNKGGLI
+825 
-836 TGNIQKLNIDKLI
+836 

-973 KGKIDSLGALAFNG
+973 KGKIDSLGALSFNG

-1000 IQELNADKL
+1000 IQKLNIDKL
-1009 ENDGGKLLSTGKISG
+1009 INDGGKLVSTEKISG
-1024 RVKEISNKN
+1024 TVKEISNKN
-1033 GEILGTETVK
+1033 GEILGVQTVT
-1043 LIGDKLDN
+1043 LVGDKLNN

-1057 SYGKIKLDEKDISN
+1057 SYGKVKLNEKDVSN

-1099 NKKDVNEKREQTT
+1099 NKKDVNEKREQTI

-1119 KLDNTKGIIASLSQ
+1119 KLDNTKGTIASLSQ

-1210 ILSIDTQADLRNAK
+1210 ILSIATQADLRNEK

-1262 KDGGSIKADKQVYIK
+1262 KDGGSIKADKQVYIEVK
-1277 VENGR
+1277 NGK
-1282 VVNGTAKYLDG
+1282 VVNGTEKYLSG
-1293 VYRREDG
+1293 AYRREDG

-1333 QIGKTGQGITYIKLT
+1333 QMGKTGQGITYIKLT

-1460 VDNRKGVTE
+1460 VDNRKDGS
-1469 TYTEMREVKPERK
+1469 
-1482 WWRRRKEDEKPEPKK
+1482 
-1497 YVQVQVYKYWDTVNK
+1497 WDIVNK

-1572 SKRKWGRKKT
+1572 SKRRRFGGRKT

-1668 KRTSDYISD
+1668 KRTSDYVSD
-1677 NREKY
+1677 NSEKY

-1688 GEAGVTLDSQGR
+1688 GDAGVTLDSQGK
-1700 LRVEGVD
+1700 LRIQGVD

-1715 LKGVQGVE
+1715 LKGVKGVE

-1864 EKNILVTN
+1864 EKNTLVTN

-1915 TDSKSVNARMALA
+1915 TDSKNINARMALA
-1928 LGINLGGFKDTLK
+1928 LGINLSGFKDTLK

-1955 LGRLIS
+1955 LGRVIS

-1976 EGKENTIN
+1976 EGKEKTIN

-2031 TFKSKEFETE
+2031 AFKSKEFETE

-2074 GANFGVTLMGA
+2074 GANFGFTLMGI

-2171 GKPDNRNNGN
+2171 GNPDNRNNGN

-2300 SNDNKGEDVE
+2300 SDDNKGEDVE

-2323 IEGSDKRK
+2323 IKGSDKRK

-2342 NGKEEVEGVNRD
+2342 NGKEEVVGINRD

-2403 EKALGKSRPDYE
+2403 EKILKNPKEDYE

-2486 KLSEIEPDDEG
+2486 KLSEIKPDDEG

-2547 LVADGLECVAGKLC
+2547 FVADGLECVAGKLC

-2614 IKLGYGNKNKFLV
+2614 IKLGYKDKNKFLV

-2634 MRDLIA
+2634 ARNLIV
-2640 GFGEP
+2640 GFEDN
-2645 LNFTFRGSA
+2645 LSFTFRGSA
-2654 INFPDF
+2654 INFRDF
-2660 IGNDDKMYGVFG
+2660 IGNDDKIFGIFG
-2672 ETKLINYTDLGKTNI
+2672 ESTLINPENINRVKEHLWTDKLGNFFGTKAILRRETI
-2687 GKENNSLIEKIK
+2687 G
-2699 RGPIAKA
+2699 
-2706 LGRKQEMPGLFVSRL
+2706 GLYLPEVL
-2721 FIADKDDNDFK
+2721 VNKNKDKDEYR
-2732 YSYDITVDDIRRIKA
+2732 YSMVVGNKEIEGIQQNYSKILNLNEILSKKGIEMVISDSHGTYTFNSPVIAENINNLLTDYRRAIT
-2747 NYINAKYQNEVFED
+2747 
-2761 NDLINTIRYPHGVY
+2761 
-2775 THIDPEKAEEKYNL
+2775 PEEREKYKNEIISLYTKDQQNKVNL
-2789 AVMYR
+2789 AMY
-2794 KASPVEKKVIEER
+2794 
-2807 MKAINKEVHDYRLRL
+2807 
-2822 AIEGPPILINSP
+2822 GPPIFTDSP
-2834 YLIKTV
+2834 FLLKAV
-2840 EDYRKDELRK
+2840 EDYKKDELRK

-2857 QDKGLPKNGKMN
+2857 QDKNLPKNKEIN
-2869 NSPQPYTRKETP
+2869 INPQPYTRKEAQPTLG
-2881 AIADINEY
+2881 IKEY
-2889 LNNLRKGV
+2889 LKGLREGV

>member
-9 VKGYFRNKLLRKT
+9 EKGYFRNKLLRKT

-142 LVMANRNGVYING
+142 LVMANRNGVYVNG

-279 GNLVSVD
+279 GDLVSVD

-415 AKETSNVKG
+415 AKETSNIKG

-439 ENKNTKNIAEVKNK
+439 ENKNQKDVEDDKNK

-459 TGDLD
+459 TGELD

-470 RGREVNLGN
+470 RGREISLGN
-479 VIGNNKGKI
+479 VTGNNKGKI
-488 DSLGALAFNGKII
+488 DSLGALSFNGKII

-513 ELNADKLEND
+513 ELNTDKLEND

-584 GYILSDGLTKEDI
+584 GYILSDGLTKEDV
-597 KKEENKKNE
+597 KKEENK
-606 SNKNTENDE
+606 NTENIAE
-615 IKEKG
+615 VKNKEKG
-620 ISITGDLD
+620 INITGELD
-628 NTEGIIRGREIS
+628 NTEGVIRGREVN
-640 LGNVTGNNKGKI
+640 LGNVIGNNKGKI

-687 EGKLVSTEKISGRV
+687 GGKLLSTGKISGTV

-713 TEIVKLIG
+713 VQTVTLVG
-721 DKLDNFSG
+721 DKLN
-729 LIKSNG
+729 
-735 KIALDIKE
+735 
-743 TSNVKGYILSDGL
+743 
-756 TKEDVKKEENKKIE
+756 
-770 SNKNTENDETK
+770 
-781 EKGISI
+781 
-787 TGELDNTEGVIRGRK
+787 
-802 VSLGNVIGN
+802 
-811 NKGKIDS
+811 
-818 LGALSFN
+818 
-825 GKIIVNKGGLI
+825 
-836 TGNIQKLNIDKLI
+836 
-849 NDGGKL
+849 
-855 LSTGK
+855 
-860 ISGRVKEISNK
+860 
-871 NGEIL
+871 
-876 GTETVKLIGDKLDNF
+876 
-891 SGLIKSNGKIAL
+891 
-903 DIKET
+903 
-908 SNIKG
+908 
-913 YILSDGLTKE
+913 
-923 DIKKEENKNQKD
+923 
-935 IEDDKNKEKGINITG
+935 
-950 DLDNTEGV
+950 
-958 IRGREVN
+958 
-965 LGNVIGNN
+965 
-973 KGKIDSLGALAFNG
+973 
-987 KIIVNKGGLITGN
+987 
-1000 IQELNADKL
+1000 
-1009 ENDGGKLLSTGKISG
+1009 
-1024 RVKEISNKN
+1024 
-1033 GEILGTETVK
+1033 
-1043 LIGDKLDN
+1043 N

-1057 SYGKIKLDEKDISN
+1057 SYGKVKLNEKDVSN

-1119 KLDNTKGIIASLSQ
+1119 KLDNTKGTIASLSQ

-1210 ILSIDTQADLRNAK
+1210 ILSIATQADLRNEK
-1224 DISAT
+1224 DISAR

-1262 KDGGSIKADKQVYIK
+1262 KDGGSIKADKQVYIEVK
-1277 VENGR
+1277 NGK
-1282 VVNGTAKYLDG
+1282 VVNGTEKYLSG
-1293 VYRREDG
+1293 AYRREDG

-1371 GDKGVTNTGAII
+1371 GDKGVINTGAII

-1460 VDNRKGVTE
+1460 VDNRKDGS
-1469 TYTEMREVKPERK
+1469 
-1482 WWRRRKEDEKPEPKK
+1482 
-1497 YVQVQVYKYWDTVNK
+1497 WDIVNK

-1518 VIGNGKD
+1518 IIGNGKD

-1530 AKDLVLES
+1530 AKDLILES
-1538 SDIRAKDNIVLNA
+1538 SDIRAKDDIVLNA
-1551 KNNLLMLS
+1551 KNYLLMLS
-1559 TVDTEYKFKTETT
+1559 TVDTEYKFRTETT

-1668 KRTSDYISD
+1668 KRTSDYVSD
-1677 NREKY
+1677 NSEKY

-1688 GEAGVTLDSQGR
+1688 GDAGVTLDSQGK
-1700 LRVEGVD
+1700 LRIQGVD

-1715 LKGVQGVE
+1715 LKGVKGVE

-1841 LSAGIGVEGTYNKSN
+1841 LSAGIGVEGTYNKIN

-1864 EKNILVTN
+1864 EKNTLVTN

-1915 TDSKSVNARMALA
+1915 TDSKSINARMALA

-1955 LGRLIS
+1955 LGRVIS

-1976 EGKENTIN
+1976 EGKEKTIN

-2018 QNITTNIR
+2018 QNITTTIR

-2031 TFKSKEFETE
+2031 AFKSKEFETE

-2060 QASADK
+2060 QASTDK

-2074 GANFGVTLMGA
+2074 GANFGVTLMGI

-2171 GKPDNRNNGN
+2171 GNPDNRNNGN

-2222 NVDDKGNDKGNLTLS
+2222 NVDEKGNDKGNLTLS

-2254 VNGSVELNQR
+2254 VNGKVELNQR
-2264 SKDNNKELV
+2264 AKDNDNKELV

-2278 EKDKKDNDNSDNSN
+2278 EKDKKDKKDNDNSDNSN

-2342 NGKEEVEGVNRD
+2342 NGKEEVVGVNRD
-2354 IGKSDEITKD
+2354 VSKSDEITKD

-2403 EKALGKSRPDYE
+2403 EKILKNPKEDYE

-2426 LRLERKLQTV
+2426 LNFERKLQT
-2436 ADFTSLIPT
+2436 ASDLTSLLPT

-2532 GKTVEIALIYNPTRG
+2532 GKTIEIALIYNPTRG

-2614 IKLGYGNKNKFLV
+2614 IKLGYKDKNKFLV

-2732 YSYDITVDDIRRIKA
+2732 YSYDIEKEDIKKIEKNYIKA
-2747 NYINAKYQNEVFED
+2747 KEQKIPLTPSDIIN
-2761 NDLINTIRYPHGVY
+2761 IIRYPHGVY

-2822 AIEGPPILINSP
+2822 AIEGPPILIDSP
-2834 YLIKTV
+2834 YLTKAV

-2881 AIADINEY
+2881 TIADINEY

>member
-1 MTDKKALF
+1 MTDKKVLF

-22 ITFIMLLLFNF
+22 ITFIMLLLFSF

-142 LVMANRNGVYING
+142 LVMANRNGVYVNG

-279 GNLVSVD
+279 GDLVSVD

-373 KINSNQIQNSG
+373 KINANQIQNSG

-415 AKETSNVKG
+415 VKETSNVKG

-439 ENKNTKNIAEVKNK
+439 ENKNTENIAEVKNK

-464 NTEGVI
+464 NTEGV
-470 RGREVNLGN
+470 
-479 VIGNNKGKI
+479 
-488 DSLGALAFNGKII
+488 
-501 VNKGG
+501 
-506 LITGNIQ
+506 
-513 ELNADKLEND
+513 
-523 GGKLLSTGKISG
+523 
-535 RVKEIS
+535 
-541 NKNGEILGTE
+541 
-551 TVKLIGDKLDN
+551 
-562 FSGLIKS
+562 
-569 NGKIALDIK
+569 
-578 ETSNIK
+578 
-584 GYILSDGLTKEDI
+584 
-597 KKEENKKNE
+597 
-606 SNKNTENDE
+606 
-615 IKEKG
+615 
-620 ISITGDLD
+620 
-628 NTEGIIRGREIS
+628 IRGREIS

-673 GNIQELNTDKLEND
+673 GNIQELNADKLEND
-687 EGKLVSTEKISGRV
+687 GGKLLSTGKIRGRV

-713 TEIVKLIG
+713 VQTVTLVG

-756 TKEDVKKEENKKIE
+756 TKEDIKKEENKKIE
-770 SNKNTENDETK
+770 SNKNTENDEIK

-787 TGELDNTEGVIRGRK
+787 TGDLDNTEGVIRGREI
-802 VSLGNVIGN
+802 SLGNVTGN

-855 LSTGK
+855 VSTEK
-860 ISGRVKEISNK
+860 ISGTVKEISNK

-876 GTETVKLIGDKLDNF
+876 GTETVKLIGDKLNNF

-903 DIKET
+903 DVKET
-908 SNIKG
+908 SNVKG

-935 IEDDKNKEKGINITG
+935 IEDDKNKEKGISITG

-958 IRGREVN
+958 IRGREIS
-965 LGNVIGNN
+965 LGNVTGNN
-973 KGKIDSLGALAFNG
+973 KGKIDSLGALSFNG

-1000 IQELNADKL
+1000 IQKLNIDKL
-1009 ENDGGKLLSTGKISG
+1009 INDGGKLVSTEKISG
-1024 RVKEISNKN
+1024 TVKEISNKN
-1033 GEILGTETVK
+1033 GEILGVQTVT
-1043 LIGDKLDN
+1043 LVGDKLNN

-1057 SYGKIKLDEKDISN
+1057 SYGKVKLNEKDVSN

-1084 QAQNWKVEEKFKEDK
+1084 QAKNWKVEEKVTEESKE
-1099 NKKDVNEKREQTT
+1099 NKKDIKEKQEKKEQTT
-1112 GTLLNIG
+1112 GTLLNLG
-1119 KLDNTKGIIASLSQ
+1119 RLDNTKGIIASLSQ
-1133 TTVNVEKIANN
+1133 TTVNTEKITNE

-1156 TTANEYE
+1156 TTPNEYE

-1210 ILSIDTQADLRNAK
+1210 ILSIAIQTDLRNAK

-1242 GNIYSDGNT
+1242 GNIYSDGNI

-1262 KDGGSIKADKQVYIK
+1262 KDGGSIKADKQVYIEVK
-1277 VENGR
+1277 NGR

-1300 VLVDNRQIKEEK
+1300 VLVDNRQISKEK

-1419 GNGIVYLEG
+1419 GNGIVYVEG

-1482 WWRRRKEDEKPEPKK
+1482 WWRRRKENEKPEPKK

-1530 AKDLVLES
+1530 AKDLILES
-1538 SDIRAKDNIVLNA
+1538 SDIRAKDDIVLNA

-1559 TVDTEYKFKTETT
+1559 TVDTEYKFRTETT

-1668 KRTSDYISD
+1668 KRTSDYVSD
-1677 NREKY
+1677 NSEKY

-1715 LKGVQGVE
+1715 LKGVKGVE

-1735 VHTSKSL
+1735 IHTSKSL

-1755 KIEQDKNTKEMDTIK
+1755 KIEQDKNTKEVDTIK

-1864 EKNILVTN
+1864 EKNTLVTN
-1872 KNIYITSSEGNVLLQ
+1872 KNIYIRSSEGNVLLQ

-1915 TDSKSVNARMALA
+1915 TDSKNINARMALA

-1941 SYKNQLKAIKEIPN
+1941 SYKNQLKALKEIPN

-2004 TGSINAAKSTGKYL
+2004 TGSINATKSTGKYL

-2031 TFKSKEFETE
+2031 AFKSKEFETE

-2066 YATNSKNM
+2066 YVTNSKNM
-2074 GANFGVTLMGA
+2074 GANFGVTLMGI

-2171 GKPDNRNNGN
+2171 GNPDNRNNGN

-2200 IGRESVKVK
+2200 IGRESIKVK

-2254 VNGSVELNQR
+2254 VNGSVEINQR

-2310 ERDNKVDE
+2310 EKSNRVDE

-2369 VEIEYKS
+2369 IEIEYKS

-2426 LRLERKLQTV
+2426 LRPERKLQTV
-2436 ADFTSLIPT
+2436 ADYTSLIPT

-2486 KLSEIEPDDEG
+2486 KLSEIKPDDEG

-2567 LKITTNVSK
+2567 LKINTNVSK

-2606 FNWLQDNG
+2606 FNWLKDKK
-2614 IKLGYGNKNKFLV
+2614 IELGYKDKNKFLV

-2654 INFPDF
+2654 INFLDF
-2660 IGNDDKMYGVFG
+2660 IGNDDKWFGIFG
-2672 ETKLINYTDLGKTNI
+2672 ESTLINPENINRAEKGLWTDKMGNFFGTKAIFRRQTI
-2687 GKENNSLIEKIK
+2687 GGLYLPEISNNKDKNKDEYIYSIVIGNNEIRTIQENYSKILKKGMELSDQGIEMVI
-2699 RGPIAKA
+2699 
-2706 LGRKQEMPGLFVSRL
+2706 S
-2721 FIADKDDNDFK
+2721 D
-2732 YSYDITVDDIRRIKA
+2732 
-2747 NYINAKYQNEVFED
+2747 
-2761 NDLINTIRYPHGVY
+2761 PHGTY
-2775 THIDPEKAEEKYNL
+2775 TSDSPVIAENINNL
-2789 AVMYR
+2789 LTDYR
-2794 KASPVEKKVIEER
+2794 KAITPEEKEKYKNEIISLYTKDQQNKV
-2807 MKAINKEVHDYRLRL
+2807 NL
-2822 AIEGPPILINSP
+2822 AMYGPPIFPNSP
-2834 YLIKTV
+2834 FLVKAV
-2840 EDYRKDELRK
+2840 ENYRKDELRK
-2850 EYGYGNY
+2850 EYSYGNY
-2857 QDKGLPKNGKMN
+2857 QDKGLPKNKEMN
-2869 NSPQPYTRKETP
+2869 ISPQPYTRKETP
-2881 AIADINEY
+2881 PTLGIEKY
-2889 LNNLRKGV
+2889 LKGLREGV

>member
-142 LVMANRNGVYING
+142 LVMANRNGVYVNG

-170 LEMKNGDLVAINVS
+170 LEMKNGDLVTINVS

-279 GNLVSVD
+279 GDLVSVD

-439 ENKNTKNIAEVKNK
+439 ENKNQKDVEDDKNK

-513 ELNADKLEND
+513 ELN
-523 GGKLLSTGKISG
+523 
-535 RVKEIS
+535 
-541 NKNGEILGTE
+541 
-551 TVKLIGDKLDN
+551 
-562 FSGLIKS
+562 
-569 NGKIALDIK
+569 
-578 ETSNIK
+578 
-584 GYILSDGLTKEDI
+584 
-597 KKEENKKNE
+597 
-606 SNKNTENDE
+606 
-615 IKEKG
+615 
-620 ISITGDLD
+620 
-628 NTEGIIRGREIS
+628 
-640 LGNVTGNNKGKI
+640 
-652 DSLGALSFNGKIIV
+652 
-666 NKGGLIK
+666 
-673 GNIQELNTDKLEND
+673 TDKLE
-687 EGKLVSTEKISGRV
+687 
-701 KEISNKNGEILG
+701 
-713 TEIVKLIG
+713 
-721 DKLDNFSG
+721 
-729 LIKSNG
+729 
-735 KIALDIKE
+735 
-743 TSNVKGYILSDGL
+743 
-756 TKEDVKKEENKKIE
+756 
-770 SNKNTENDETK
+770 
-781 EKGISI
+781 
-787 TGELDNTEGVIRGRK
+787 
-802 VSLGNVIGN
+802 
-811 NKGKIDS
+811 
-818 LGALSFN
+818 
-825 GKIIVNKGGLI
+825 
-836 TGNIQKLNIDKLI
+836 

-973 KGKIDSLGALAFNG
+973 KGKIDSLGALSFNG

-1000 IQELNADKL
+1000 IQKLNIDKL
-1009 ENDGGKLLSTGKISG
+1009 INDGGKLVSTEKISG
-1024 RVKEISNKN
+1024 TVKEISNKN
-1033 GEILGTETVK
+1033 GEILGVQTVT
-1043 LIGDKLDN
+1043 LVGDKLNN

-1057 SYGKIKLDEKDISN
+1057 SYGKVKLNEKDVSN

-1084 QAQNWKVEEKFKEDK
+1084 QAKNWKVEEKVTEESKE
-1099 NKKDVNEKREQTT
+1099 NKKDIKEKQEKKEQTT
-1112 GTLLNIG
+1112 GTLLNLG
-1119 KLDNTKGIIASLSQ
+1119 RLDNTKGIIASLSQ
-1133 TTVNVEKIANN
+1133 TTVNTEKITNE

-1156 TTANEYE
+1156 TTPNEYE

-1210 ILSIDTQADLRNAK
+1210 ILSIAIQTDLRNAK

-1242 GNIYSDGNT
+1242 GNIYSDGNI

-1262 KDGGSIKADKQVYIK
+1262 KDGGSIKADKQVYIEVK
-1277 VENGR
+1277 NGR
-1282 VVNGTAKYLDG
+1282 VVNGTAKYLSG
-1293 VYRREDG
+1293 AYRREDG

-1419 GNGIVYLEG
+1419 GNGIVYVEG

-1482 WWRRRKEDEKPEPKK
+1482 WWRRRKENEKPEPKK

-1518 VIGNGKD
+1518 IIGNGKD

-1530 AKDLVLES
+1530 AKDLILES
-1538 SDIRAKDNIVLNA
+1538 SDIRAKDDIVLNA
-1551 KNNLLMLS
+1551 KNYLLMLS
-1559 TVDTEYKFKTETT
+1559 TVDTEYKFRTETT

-1668 KRTSDYISD
+1668 KRTSDYVSD
-1677 NREKY
+1677 NSEKY

-1688 GEAGVTLDSQGR
+1688 GDAGVTLDSQGK
-1700 LRVEGVD
+1700 LRIQGVD

-1715 LKGVQGVE
+1715 LKGVKGVE

-1864 EKNILVTN
+1864 EKNTLVTN
-1872 KNIYITSSEGNVLLQ
+1872 KNIYIRSSEGNVLLQ

-1915 TDSKSVNARMALA
+1915 TDSKNINARMALA
-1928 LGINLGGFKDTLK
+1928 LGINLSGFKDTLK

-1955 LGRLIS
+1955 LGRVIS

-1976 EGKENTIN
+1976 EGKEKTIN

-2031 TFKSKEFETE
+2031 AFKSKEFETE

-2074 GANFGVTLMGA
+2074 GANFGFTLMGI

-2171 GKPDNRNNGN
+2171 GNPDNRNNGN

-2310 ERDNKVDE
+2310 EKSNRVDE

-2342 NGKEEVEGVNRD
+2342 NGKEEVVGINRD

-2426 LRLERKLQTV
+2426 LRPERKLQTV
-2436 ADFTSLIPT
+2436 ADYTSLIPT

-2486 KLSEIEPDDEG
+2486 KLSEIKPDDEG

-2614 IKLGYGNKNKFLV
+2614 IKLGYKDKNKFLV

-2634 MRDLIA
+2634 ARNLIV
-2640 GFGEP
+2640 GFEDN
-2645 LNFTFRGSA
+2645 LSFTFRGSA
-2654 INFPDF
+2654 INFRDF
-2660 IGNDDKMYGVFG
+2660 IGNDDKIFGIFG
-2672 ETKLINYTDLGKTNI
+2672 ESTLINPENINRVKEHLWTDKLGNFFGTKAILRRETI
-2687 GKENNSLIEKIK
+2687 G
-2699 RGPIAKA
+2699 
-2706 LGRKQEMPGLFVSRL
+2706 GLYLPEVL
-2721 FIADKDDNDFK
+2721 VNKNKDKDEYR
-2732 YSYDITVDDIRRIKA
+2732 YSMVVGNKEIEGIQQNYSKILNLNEILSKKGIEMVISDSHGTYTFNSPVIAENINNLLTDYRRAIT
-2747 NYINAKYQNEVFED
+2747 
-2761 NDLINTIRYPHGVY
+2761 
-2775 THIDPEKAEEKYNL
+2775 PEEREKYKNEIISLYTKDQQNKVNL
-2789 AVMYR
+2789 AMY
-2794 KASPVEKKVIEER
+2794 
-2807 MKAINKEVHDYRLRL
+2807 
-2822 AIEGPPILINSP
+2822 GPPIFTDSP
-2834 YLIKTV
+2834 FLLKAV
-2840 EDYRKDELRK
+2840 EDYKKDELRK

-2857 QDKGLPKNGKMN
+2857 QDKNLPKNKEIN
-2869 NSPQPYTRKETP
+2869 INPQPYTRKEAQPTLG
-2881 AIADINEY
+2881 IKEY
-2889 LNNLRKGV
+2889 LKGLREGV

>member
-22 ITFIMLLLFNF
+22 ITFIMLLLFSF

-103 ARNRNLDNSIAA
+103 ARNRNLDDSIAA

-128 NINGTVEVAGKKAD
+128 NINGTVEVAGKRAD
-142 LVMANRNGVYING
+142 LVMANRNGVYVNG

-279 GNLVSVD
+279 GDLVSVD

-439 ENKNTKNIAEVKNK
+439 ENKNTENIAEVKNK
-453 EKGISI
+453 EKGINI

-479 VIGNNKGKI
+479 V
-488 DSLGALAFNGKII
+488 
-501 VNKGG
+501 
-506 LITGNIQ
+506 T
-513 ELNADKLEND
+513 
-523 GGKLLSTGKISG
+523 
-535 RVKEIS
+535 
-541 NKNGEILGTE
+541 
-551 TVKLIGDKLDN
+551 
-562 FSGLIKS
+562 
-569 NGKIALDIK
+569 
-578 ETSNIK
+578 
-584 GYILSDGLTKEDI
+584 
-597 KKEENKKNE
+597 
-606 SNKNTENDE
+606 
-615 IKEKG
+615 
-620 ISITGDLD
+620 
-628 NTEGIIRGREIS
+628 
-640 LGNVTGNNKGKI
+640 
-652 DSLGALSFNGKIIV
+652 
-666 NKGGLIK
+666 
-673 GNIQELNTDKLEND
+673 
-687 EGKLVSTEKISGRV
+687 
-701 KEISNKNGEILG
+701 
-713 TEIVKLIG
+713 
-721 DKLDNFSG
+721 
-729 LIKSNG
+729 
-735 KIALDIKE
+735 
-743 TSNVKGYILSDGL
+743 
-756 TKEDVKKEENKKIE
+756 
-770 SNKNTENDETK
+770 
-781 EKGISI
+781 
-787 TGELDNTEGVIRGRK
+787 
-802 VSLGNVIGN
+802 GN

-855 LSTGK
+855 VSTEK
-860 ISGRVKEISNK
+860 ISGTVKEISNK

-876 GTETVKLIGDKLDNF
+876 GVQTVTLVGDKLN
-891 SGLIKSNGKIAL
+891 
-903 DIKET
+903 
-908 SNIKG
+908 
-913 YILSDGLTKE
+913 
-923 DIKKEENKNQKD
+923 
-935 IEDDKNKEKGINITG
+935 
-950 DLDNTEGV
+950 
-958 IRGREVN
+958 
-965 LGNVIGNN
+965 
-973 KGKIDSLGALAFNG
+973 
-987 KIIVNKGGLITGN
+987 
-1000 IQELNADKL
+1000 
-1009 ENDGGKLLSTGKISG
+1009 
-1024 RVKEISNKN
+1024 
-1033 GEILGTETVK
+1033 
-1043 LIGDKLDN
+1043 N

-1057 SYGKIKLDEKDISN
+1057 SYGKVKLNEKDVSN

-1084 QAQNWKVEEKFKEDK
+1084 QAKNWKVEEKVTEESKE
-1099 NKKDVNEKREQTT
+1099 NKKDIKEKQEKKEQTT
-1112 GTLLNIG
+1112 GTLLNLG
-1119 KLDNTKGIIASLSQ
+1119 RLDNTKGIIASLSQ
-1133 TTVNVEKIANN
+1133 TTVNTEKITNE

-1156 TTANEYE
+1156 TTPNEYE

-1210 ILSIDTQADLRNAK
+1210 ILSIAIQTDLRNAK

-1242 GNIYSDGNT
+1242 GNIYSDGNI

-1262 KDGGSIKADKQVYIK
+1262 KDGGSIKADKQVYIEVK
-1277 VENGR
+1277 NGR

-1482 WWRRRKEDEKPEPKK
+1482 WWRRRKENEKPEPKK

-1518 VIGNGKD
+1518 IIGNGKD

-1530 AKDLVLES
+1530 AKDLILES
-1538 SDIRAKDNIVLNA
+1538 SDIRAKDDIVLNA
-1551 KNNLLMLS
+1551 KNYLLMLS
-1559 TVDTEYKFKTETT
+1559 TVDTEYKFRTETT

-1668 KRTSDYISD
+1668 KRTSDYVSD
-1677 NREKY
+1677 NSEKY

-1688 GEAGVTLDSQGR
+1688 GDAGVTLDSQGK
-1700 LRVEGVD
+1700 LRIQGVD

-1715 LKGVQGVE
+1715 LKGVKGVE

-1856 EGKTIVTP
+1856 EGKIIVTP

-1872 KNIYITSSEGNVLLQ
+1872 KNIYIRSSEGNVLLQ

-1915 TDSKSVNARMALA
+1915 TDSKNINARMALA

-1941 SYKNQLKAIKEIPN
+1941 SYKNQLKALKEIPN

-2031 TFKSKEFETE
+2031 AFKSKEFETE

-2066 YATNSKNM
+2066 YVTNSKNM
-2074 GANFGVTLMGA
+2074 GANFGVTLMGI

-2171 GKPDNRNNGN
+2171 GNPDNRNNGN

-2190 KLWVKEQSGI
+2190 NLWVKEQSGI

-2222 NVDDKGNDKGNLTLS
+2222 NVDDKGKDKGNLTLS

-2300 SNDNKGEDVE
+2300 SDDNKGEDVE

-2403 EKALGKSRPDYE
+2403 EKILKNPKEDYE

-2426 LRLERKLQTV
+2426 LNFERKLQT
-2436 ADFTSLIPT
+2436 ASDLTSLLPT

-2486 KLSEIEPDDEG
+2486 KLSEIKPDDEG

-2567 LKITTNVSK
+2567 LKINTNVSK

-2614 IKLGYGNKNKFLV
+2614 IKLGYKDKNKFLV

-2645 LNFTFRGSA
+2645 LNFIFRGSA

-2721 FIADKDDNDFK
+2721 FPKDKDDNDFK
-2732 YSYDITVDDIRRIKA
+2732 YSYDITPVDIDRIKD
-2747 NYINAKYQNEVFED
+2747 NYIKAKDEKNPLTPSDIV
-2761 NDLINTIRYPHGVY
+2761 NTIRYPHGVY

-2822 AIEGPPILINSP
+2822 AIEGPPILIDSP
-2834 YLIKTV
+2834 YLTKAV

-2881 AIADINEY
+2881 TIADINEY

>member
-1 MTDKKALF
+1 MTDKKVLF

-22 ITFIMLLLFNF
+22 ITFIMLLLFSF

-128 NINGTVEVAGKKAD
+128 NINGTVEVAGKRAD
-142 LVMANRNGVYING
+142 LVMANRNGVYVNG

-279 GNLVSVD
+279 GDLVSVD

-373 KINSNQIQNSG
+373 KINANQIQNSG

-415 AKETSNVKG
+415 VKETSNVKG

-439 ENKNTKNIAEVKNK
+439 ENKNTENIAEVKNK
-453 EKGISI
+453 EKGINI

-470 RGREVNLGN
+470 RGREV
-479 VIGNNKGKI
+479 
-488 DSLGALAFNGKII
+488 
-501 VNKGG
+501 
-506 LITGNIQ
+506 
-513 ELNADKLEND
+513 
-523 GGKLLSTGKISG
+523 
-535 RVKEIS
+535 
-541 NKNGEILGTE
+541 
-551 TVKLIGDKLDN
+551 
-562 FSGLIKS
+562 
-569 NGKIALDIK
+569 
-578 ETSNIK
+578 
-584 GYILSDGLTKEDI
+584 
-597 KKEENKKNE
+597 
-606 SNKNTENDE
+606 
-615 IKEKG
+615 
-620 ISITGDLD
+620 
-628 NTEGIIRGREIS
+628 S
-640 LGNVTGNNKGKI
+640 LGNVT
-652 DSLGALSFNGKIIV
+652 
-666 NKGGLIK
+666 
-673 GNIQELNTDKLEND
+673 
-687 EGKLVSTEKISGRV
+687 
-701 KEISNKNGEILG
+701 
-713 TEIVKLIG
+713 
-721 DKLDNFSG
+721 
-729 LIKSNG
+729 
-735 KIALDIKE
+735 
-743 TSNVKGYILSDGL
+743 
-756 TKEDVKKEENKKIE
+756 
-770 SNKNTENDETK
+770 
-781 EKGISI
+781 
-787 TGELDNTEGVIRGRK
+787 
-802 VSLGNVIGN
+802 GN

-855 LSTGK
+855 VSTEK
-860 ISGRVKEISNK
+860 ISGTVKEISNK

-876 GTETVKLIGDKLDNF
+876 GVQTVTLVGDKLN
-891 SGLIKSNGKIAL
+891 
-903 DIKET
+903 
-908 SNIKG
+908 
-913 YILSDGLTKE
+913 
-923 DIKKEENKNQKD
+923 
-935 IEDDKNKEKGINITG
+935 
-950 DLDNTEGV
+950 
-958 IRGREVN
+958 
-965 LGNVIGNN
+965 
-973 KGKIDSLGALAFNG
+973 
-987 KIIVNKGGLITGN
+987 
-1000 IQELNADKL
+1000 
-1009 ENDGGKLLSTGKISG
+1009 
-1024 RVKEISNKN
+1024 
-1033 GEILGTETVK
+1033 
-1043 LIGDKLDN
+1043 N

-1057 SYGKIKLDEKDISN
+1057 SYGKVKLNEKDVSN

-1084 QAQNWKVEEKFKEDK
+1084 QAKNWKVEEKVTEESKE
-1099 NKKDVNEKREQTT
+1099 NKKDIKEKQEKKEQIT
-1112 GTLLNIG
+1112 GTLLNLG
-1119 KLDNTKGIIASLSQ
+1119 RLDNTKGIIASLSQ
-1133 TTVNVEKIANN
+1133 TTVNTEKITNE

-1156 TTANEYE
+1156 TTPNEYE

-1210 ILSIDTQADLRNAK
+1210 ILSIAIQTDLRNAK

-1242 GNIYSDGNT
+1242 GNIYSDGNI

-1262 KDGGSIKADKQVYIK
+1262 KDGGSIKADKQVYIEVK
-1277 VENGR
+1277 NGR
-1282 VVNGTAKYLDG
+1282 VVNETAKYLDG

-1482 WWRRRKEDEKPEPKK
+1482 WWRRRKENEKPEPKK

-1518 VIGNGKD
+1518 IIGNGKD

-1530 AKDLVLES
+1530 AKDLILES
-1538 SDIRAKDNIVLNA
+1538 SDIRAKDDIVLNA
-1551 KNNLLMLS
+1551 KNYLLMLS
-1559 TVDTEYKFKTETT
+1559 TVDTEYKFRTETT

-1668 KRTSDYISD
+1668 KRTSDYVSD
-1677 NREKY
+1677 NSEKY

-1715 LKGVQGVE
+1715 LKGVKGVE

-1856 EGKTIVTP
+1856 EGKIIVTP

-1872 KNIYITSSEGNVLLQ
+1872 KNIYIRSSEGNVLLQ

-2031 TFKSKEFETE
+2031 AFKSKEFETE

-2066 YATNSKNM
+2066 YVTNSKNM
-2074 GANFGVTLMGA
+2074 GANFGVTLMGI

-2171 GKPDNRNNGN
+2171 GNPDNRNNGN

-2222 NVDDKGNDKGNLTLS
+2222 NVDDKGKDKGNLTLS

-2300 SNDNKGEDVE
+2300 SDDNKGEDVE

-2342 NGKEEVEGVNRD
+2342 NGKEEVVGVNRD

-2403 EKALGKSRPDYE
+2403 EKILKNPKEDYE

-2426 LRLERKLQTV
+2426 LNFERKLQT
-2436 ADFTSLIPT
+2436 ASDLTSLLPT

-2486 KLSEIEPDDEG
+2486 KLSEIKPDDEG

-2567 LKITTNVSK
+2567 LKINTNVSK

-2614 IKLGYGNKNKFLV
+2614 IKLGYKDKNKFLV

-2645 LNFTFRGSA
+2645 LNFIFRGSA

-2721 FIADKDDNDFK
+2721 FPKDKDDNDFK
-2732 YSYDITVDDIRRIKA
+2732 YSYDITPVDIDRIKD
-2747 NYINAKYQNEVFED
+2747 NYIKAKDEKNPLTPSDIV
-2761 NDLINTIRYPHGVY
+2761 NTIRYPHGVY

-2822 AIEGPPILINSP
+2822 AIEGPPILIDSP
-2834 YLIKTV
+2834 YLTKAV

-2881 AIADINEY
+2881 TIADINEY

>member
-142 LVMANRNGVYING
+142 LVMANRNGVYVNG

-232 YEYKTKEVKS
+232 YQYKTKEVKS

-279 GNLVSVD
+279 GDLVSVD

-439 ENKNTKNIAEVKNK
+439 ENKNQKDVEDDKNK

-513 ELNADKLEND
+513 ELN
-523 GGKLLSTGKISG
+523 
-535 RVKEIS
+535 
-541 NKNGEILGTE
+541 
-551 TVKLIGDKLDN
+551 
-562 FSGLIKS
+562 
-569 NGKIALDIK
+569 
-578 ETSNIK
+578 
-584 GYILSDGLTKEDI
+584 
-597 KKEENKKNE
+597 
-606 SNKNTENDE
+606 
-615 IKEKG
+615 
-620 ISITGDLD
+620 
-628 NTEGIIRGREIS
+628 
-640 LGNVTGNNKGKI
+640 
-652 DSLGALSFNGKIIV
+652 
-666 NKGGLIK
+666 
-673 GNIQELNTDKLEND
+673 TDKLE
-687 EGKLVSTEKISGRV
+687 
-701 KEISNKNGEILG
+701 
-713 TEIVKLIG
+713 
-721 DKLDNFSG
+721 
-729 LIKSNG
+729 
-735 KIALDIKE
+735 
-743 TSNVKGYILSDGL
+743 
-756 TKEDVKKEENKKIE
+756 
-770 SNKNTENDETK
+770 
-781 EKGISI
+781 
-787 TGELDNTEGVIRGRK
+787 
-802 VSLGNVIGN
+802 
-811 NKGKIDS
+811 
-818 LGALSFN
+818 
-825 GKIIVNKGGLI
+825 
-836 TGNIQKLNIDKLI
+836 

-973 KGKIDSLGALAFNG
+973 KGKIDSLGALSFNG

-1000 IQELNADKL
+1000 IQKLNIDKL
-1009 ENDGGKLLSTGKISG
+1009 INDGGKLVSTEKISG
-1024 RVKEISNKN
+1024 TVKEISNKN
-1033 GEILGTETVK
+1033 GEILGVQTVT
-1043 LIGDKLDN
+1043 LVGDKLNN

-1057 SYGKIKLDEKDISN
+1057 SYGKVKLNEKDVSN

-1210 ILSIDTQADLRNAK
+1210 ILSIATQADFYNTK
-1224 DISAT
+1224 DISAR
-1229 NLLSITAKNIENS
+1229 NLLSITAENIENS

-1262 KDGGSIKADKQVYIK
+1262 KDGGSIKADKQVYIEVK
-1277 VENGR
+1277 NGK
-1282 VVNGTAKYLDG
+1282 VVNGTEKYLSG
-1293 VYRREDG
+1293 AYRREDG

-1333 QIGKTGQGITYIKLT
+1333 QMGKTGQGITYIKLT

-1460 VDNRKGVTE
+1460 VDNRKDGS
-1469 TYTEMREVKPERK
+1469 
-1482 WWRRRKEDEKPEPKK
+1482 
-1497 YVQVQVYKYWDTVNK
+1497 WDIVNK

-1572 SKRKWGRKKT
+1572 SKRRRFGGRKT
-1582 TTKTWIEDNVYAN
+1582 TTKTWIEDNIYAN

-1677 NREKY
+1677 NSEKY

-1688 GEAGVTLDSQGR
+1688 GDAGVTLDSQGK
-1700 LRVEGVD
+1700 LRIQGVD

-1715 LKGVQGVE
+1715 LKGVKGVE

-1872 KNIYITSSEGNVLLQ
+1872 KNIYIRSSEGNVLLQ

-1915 TDSKSVNARMALA
+1915 TDSKNINARMALA
-1928 LGINLGGFKDTLK
+1928 LGINLSGFKDTLK

-1955 LGRLIS
+1955 LGRVIS

-1976 EGKENTIN
+1976 EGKEKTIN

-2031 TFKSKEFETE
+2031 AFKSKEFETE

-2074 GANFGVTLMGA
+2074 GANFGFTLMGI
-2085 EGVSGGLNYGQMNS
+2085 EGVSGGLNYGQINS

-2171 GKPDNRNNGN
+2171 GNPDNRNNGN

-2190 KLWVKEQSGI
+2190 NLWVKEQSGI

-2300 SNDNKGEDVE
+2300 SDDNKGEDVE

-2403 EKALGKSRPDYE
+2403 EKILKNPKEDYE

-2426 LRLERKLQTV
+2426 LNFERKLQT
-2436 ADFTSLIPT
+2436 ASDLTSLLPT

-2486 KLSEIEPDDEG
+2486 KLSEIKPDDEG

-2567 LKITTNVSK
+2567 LKINTNVSK

-2606 FNWLQDNG
+2606 FNWLKDKK
-2614 IKLGYGNKNKFLV
+2614 IELGYKDKNKFLV

-2654 INFPDF
+2654 INFLDF
-2660 IGNDDKMYGVFG
+2660 IGNDDKWFGIFG
-2672 ETKLINYTDLGKTNI
+2672 ESTLINPENINRAEKGLWTDKMGNFFGTKAIFRRQTI
-2687 GKENNSLIEKIK
+2687 GGLYLPEISNNKDKNKDEYRYSIVIGNNEIRTIQENYSKILNPNERLLDKGIE
-2699 RGPIAKA
+2699 
-2706 LGRKQEMPGLFVSRL
+2706 FVIS
-2721 FIADKDDNDFK
+2721 D
-2732 YSYDITVDDIRRIKA
+2732 
-2747 NYINAKYQNEVFED
+2747 
-2761 NDLINTIRYPHGVY
+2761 PHGTY
-2775 THIDPEKAEEKYNL
+2775 TFDSPVIGENVNNL
-2789 AVMYR
+2789 LTDYR
-2794 KASPVEKKVIEER
+2794 KAIAPEEKEKYKNEIISLYT
-2807 MKAINKEVHDYRLRL
+2807 KDQQNKINL
-2822 AIEGPPILINSP
+2822 AMYGPPIFWNSP
-2834 YLIKTV
+2834 FLLKAV
-2840 EDYRKDELRK
+2840 EDYKKDELRK

-2857 QDKGLPKNGKMN
+2857 QDKGLPRNKEMN
-2869 NSPQPYTRKETP
+2869 MSPQPYKRKENPTT
-2881 AIADINEY
+2881 ADINEY
-2889 LNNLRKGV
+2889 LKNLREGV

>member
-142 LVMANRNGVYING
+142 LVMANRNGVYVNG

-279 GNLVSVD
+279 GDLVSVD

-373 KINSNQIQNSG
+373 KINANQIQNSG

-415 AKETSNVKG
+415 VKETSNVKG

-439 ENKNTKNIAEVKNK
+439 ENKNTENIAEVKNK

-464 NTEGVI
+464 NTEGV
-470 RGREVNLGN
+470 
-479 VIGNNKGKI
+479 
-488 DSLGALAFNGKII
+488 
-501 VNKGG
+501 
-506 LITGNIQ
+506 
-513 ELNADKLEND
+513 
-523 GGKLLSTGKISG
+523 
-535 RVKEIS
+535 
-541 NKNGEILGTE
+541 
-551 TVKLIGDKLDN
+551 
-562 FSGLIKS
+562 
-569 NGKIALDIK
+569 
-578 ETSNIK
+578 
-584 GYILSDGLTKEDI
+584 
-597 KKEENKKNE
+597 
-606 SNKNTENDE
+606 
-615 IKEKG
+615 
-620 ISITGDLD
+620 
-628 NTEGIIRGREIS
+628 IRGREIS

-673 GNIQELNTDKLEND
+673 GNIQELNADKLEND
-687 EGKLVSTEKISGRV
+687 GGKLLSTGKIRGRV

-713 TEIVKLIG
+713 VQTVTLVG

-756 TKEDVKKEENKKIE
+756 TKEDIKKEENKKIE
-770 SNKNTENDETK
+770 SNKNTENDEIK

-787 TGELDNTEGVIRGRK
+787 TGDLDNTEGVIRGRE
-802 VSLGNVIGN
+802 VNLGNVTGN

-855 LSTGK
+855 VSTEK
-860 ISGRVKEISNK
+860 ISGTVKEISNK

-876 GTETVKLIGDKLDNF
+876 GVQTVTLVGDKLN
-891 SGLIKSNGKIAL
+891 
-903 DIKET
+903 
-908 SNIKG
+908 
-913 YILSDGLTKE
+913 
-923 DIKKEENKNQKD
+923 
-935 IEDDKNKEKGINITG
+935 
-950 DLDNTEGV
+950 
-958 IRGREVN
+958 
-965 LGNVIGNN
+965 
-973 KGKIDSLGALAFNG
+973 
-987 KIIVNKGGLITGN
+987 
-1000 IQELNADKL
+1000 
-1009 ENDGGKLLSTGKISG
+1009 
-1024 RVKEISNKN
+1024 
-1033 GEILGTETVK
+1033 
-1043 LIGDKLDN
+1043 N

-1057 SYGKIKLDEKDISN
+1057 SYGKVKLNEKDVSN

-1084 QAQNWKVEEKFKEDK
+1084 QAKNWKVEEKVTEESKE
-1099 NKKDVNEKREQTT
+1099 NKKDIKEKQEKKEQTT
-1112 GTLLNIG
+1112 GTLLNLG
-1119 KLDNTKGIIASLSQ
+1119 RLDNTKGIIASLSQ
-1133 TTVNVEKIANN
+1133 TTVNTEKITNE

-1156 TTANEYE
+1156 TTPNEYE

-1210 ILSIDTQADLRNAK
+1210 ILSIAIQTDLRNAK

-1242 GNIYSDGNT
+1242 GNIYSDGNI

-1262 KDGGSIKADKQVYIK
+1262 KDGGSIKADKQVYIEVK
-1277 VENGR
+1277 NGK
-1282 VVNGTAKYLDG
+1282 VVNGTEKYLSG
-1293 VYRREDG
+1293 AYRREDG

-1482 WWRRRKEDEKPEPKK
+1482 WWRRRKENEKPEPKK

-1518 VIGNGKD
+1518 IIGNGKD

-1530 AKDLVLES
+1530 AKDLILES
-1538 SDIRAKDNIVLNA
+1538 SDIRAKDDIVLNA
-1551 KNNLLMLS
+1551 KNYLLMLS
-1559 TVDTEYKFKTETT
+1559 TVDTEYKFRTETT

-1668 KRTSDYISD
+1668 KRTSDYVSD
-1677 NREKY
+1677 NSEKY

-1715 LKGVQGVE
+1715 LKGVKGVE

-1864 EKNILVTN
+1864 EKNTLVTN
-1872 KNIYITSSEGNVLLQ
+1872 KNIYIRSSEGNVLLQ

-1915 TDSKSVNARMALA
+1915 TDSKNINARMALA

-1941 SYKNQLKAIKEIPN
+1941 SYKNQLKALKEIPN

-2004 TGSINAAKSTGKYL
+2004 TGSINATKSTGKYL

-2031 TFKSKEFETE
+2031 AFKSKEFETE

-2066 YATNSKNM
+2066 YVTNSKNM
-2074 GANFGVTLMGA
+2074 GANFGVTLMGI

-2171 GKPDNRNNGN
+2171 GNPDNRNNGN

-2200 IGRESVKVK
+2200 IGRESIKVK

-2254 VNGSVELNQR
+2254 VNGSVEINQR

-2310 ERDNKVDE
+2310 EKSNRVDE

-2369 VEIEYKS
+2369 IEIEYKS

-2426 LRLERKLQTV
+2426 LRPERKLQTV
-2436 ADFTSLIPT
+2436 ADYTSLIPT

-2486 KLSEIEPDDEG
+2486 KLSEIKPDDEG

-2567 LKITTNVSK
+2567 LKINTNVSK

-2606 FNWLQDNG
+2606 FNWLKDKK
-2614 IKLGYGNKNKFLV
+2614 IELGYKDKNKFLV

-2654 INFPDF
+2654 INFLDF
-2660 IGNDDKMYGVFG
+2660 IGNDDKWFGIFG
-2672 ETKLINYTDLGKTNI
+2672 ESTLINPENINRAEKGLWTDKMGNFFGTKAIFRRQTI
-2687 GKENNSLIEKIK
+2687 GGLYLPEISNNKDKNKDEYIYSIVIGNNEIRTIQENYSKILKKGMELSDQGIEMVI
-2699 RGPIAKA
+2699 
-2706 LGRKQEMPGLFVSRL
+2706 S
-2721 FIADKDDNDFK
+2721 D
-2732 YSYDITVDDIRRIKA
+2732 
-2747 NYINAKYQNEVFED
+2747 
-2761 NDLINTIRYPHGVY
+2761 PHGTY
-2775 THIDPEKAEEKYNL
+2775 TSDSPVIAENINNL
-2789 AVMYR
+2789 LTDYR
-2794 KASPVEKKVIEER
+2794 KAITPEEKEKYKNEIISLYTKDQQNKV
-2807 MKAINKEVHDYRLRL
+2807 NL
-2822 AIEGPPILINSP
+2822 AMYGPPIFPNSP
-2834 YLIKTV
+2834 FLVKAV
-2840 EDYRKDELRK
+2840 ENYRKDELRK
-2850 EYGYGNY
+2850 EYSYGNY
-2857 QDKGLPKNGKMN
+2857 QDKGLPKNKEMN
-2869 NSPQPYTRKETP
+2869 ISPQPYTRKETP
-2881 AIADINEY
+2881 PTLGIEKY
-2889 LNNLRKGV
+2889 LKGLREGV

>member
-1 MTDKKALF
+1 MTDKKVLF

-22 ITFIMLLLFNF
+22 ITFIMLLLFSF

-128 NINGTVEVAGKKAD
+128 NINGTVEVAGKRAD
-142 LVMANRNGVYING
+142 LVMANRNGVYVNG

-279 GNLVSVD
+279 GDLVSVD

-373 KINSNQIQNSG
+373 KINANQIQNSG

-439 ENKNTKNIAEVKNK
+439 ENKNTENIAEVKNK
-453 EKGISI
+453 EKGINI

-479 VIGNNKGKI
+479 VTGNNKGKI
-488 DSLGALAFNGKII
+488 DSLGALSFNGKII

-523 GGKLLSTGKISG
+523 GGKLLSTGKIRG

-569 NGKIALDIK
+569 NGKIALDVK
-578 ETSNIK
+578 ETSNVK

-597 KKEENKKNE
+597 KKEENKNQKDIEDDKN
-606 SNKNTENDE
+606 
-615 IKEKG
+615 KEKG

-628 NTEGIIRGREIS
+628 NTEGVIRGRKIS

-673 GNIQELNTDKLEND
+673 GNIQELNADKLEND
-687 EGKLVSTEKISGRV
+687 EGKLVST
-701 KEISNKNGEILG
+701 
-713 TEIVKLIG
+713 
-721 DKLDNFSG
+721 
-729 LIKSNG
+729 G
-735 KIALDIKE
+735 KI
-743 TSNVKGYILSDGL
+743 
-756 TKEDVKKEENKKIE
+756 
-770 SNKNTENDETK
+770 
-781 EKGISI
+781 
-787 TGELDNTEGVIRGRK
+787 R
-802 VSLGNVIGN
+802 
-811 NKGKIDS
+811 
-818 LGALSFN
+818 
-825 GKIIVNKGGLI
+825 
-836 TGNIQKLNIDKLI
+836 
-849 NDGGKL
+849 
-855 LSTGK
+855 
-860 ISGRVKEISNK
+860 GRVKEISNK

-876 GTETVKLIGDKLDNF
+876 GTETVKLIGDKLNNF

-903 DIKET
+903 DVKEI
-908 SNIKG
+908 SNVKG

-965 LGNVIGNN
+965 LGNVTGNN
-973 KGKIDSLGALAFNG
+973 KGKIDSLGALSFNG

-1000 IQELNADKL
+1000 IQKLNIDKL
-1009 ENDGGKLLSTGKISG
+1009 INDGGKLVSTEKISG
-1024 RVKEISNKN
+1024 TVKEISNKN
-1033 GEILGTETVK
+1033 GEILGVQTVT
-1043 LIGDKLDN
+1043 LVGDKLNN

-1057 SYGKIKLDEKDISN
+1057 SYGKVKLNEKDVSN

-1084 QAQNWKVEEKFKEDK
+1084 QAKNWKVEEKVTEESKE
-1099 NKKDVNEKREQTT
+1099 NKKDIKEKQEKKEQTT
-1112 GTLLNIG
+1112 GTLLNLG
-1119 KLDNTKGIIASLSQ
+1119 RLDNTKGIIASLSQ
-1133 TTVNVEKIANN
+1133 TTVNTEKITNE

-1156 TTANEYE
+1156 TTPNEYE

-1210 ILSIDTQADLRNAK
+1210 ILSIAIQTDLRNAK

-1242 GNIYSDGNT
+1242 GNIYSDGNI

-1262 KDGGSIKADKQVYIK
+1262 KDGGSIKADKQVYIEVK
-1277 VENGR
+1277 NGR

-1482 WWRRRKEDEKPEPKK
+1482 WWRRRKENEKPEPKK

-1518 VIGNGKD
+1518 IIGNGKD

-1530 AKDLVLES
+1530 AKDLILES
-1538 SDIRAKDNIVLNA
+1538 SDIRAKDDIVLNA
-1551 KNNLLMLS
+1551 KNYLLMLS
-1559 TVDTEYKFKTETT
+1559 TVDTEYKFRTETT

-1668 KRTSDYISD
+1668 KRTSDYVSD
-1677 NREKY
+1677 NSEKY

-1688 GEAGVTLDSQGR
+1688 GDAGVTLDSQGK
-1700 LRVEGVD
+1700 LRIQGVD

-1715 LKGVQGVE
+1715 LKGVKGVE

-1872 KNIYITSSEGNVLLQ
+1872 KNIYIRSSEGNVLLQ

-1915 TDSKSVNARMALA
+1915 TDSKNINARMALA

-1941 SYKNQLKAIKEIPN
+1941 SYKNQLKALKEIPN

-2018 QNITTNIR
+2018 QNITTTIR

-2031 TFKSKEFETE
+2031 AFKSKEFETE

-2074 GANFGVTLMGA
+2074 GANFGVTLMGI

-2171 GKPDNRNNGN
+2171 GNPDNRNNGN

-2222 NVDDKGNDKGNLTLS
+2222 NVDEKGKDKGNLTLS

-2254 VNGSVELNQR
+2254 VNGSVEINQR

-2403 EKALGKSRPDYE
+2403 EKILKNPKEDYE

-2486 KLSEIEPDDEG
+2486 KLSEIKPDDEG

-2547 LVADGLECVAGKLC
+2547 FVADGLECVAGKLC

-2614 IKLGYGNKNKFLV
+2614 IKLGYKDKNKFLV

-2634 MRDLIA
+2634 ARNLIV
-2640 GFGEP
+2640 GFEDN
-2645 LNFTFRGSA
+2645 LSFTFRGSA
-2654 INFPDF
+2654 INFRDF
-2660 IGNDDKMYGVFG
+2660 IGNDDKIFGIFG
-2672 ETKLINYTDLGKTNI
+2672 ESTLINPENINRVKEHLWTDKLGNFFGTKAILRRETI
-2687 GKENNSLIEKIK
+2687 G
-2699 RGPIAKA
+2699 
-2706 LGRKQEMPGLFVSRL
+2706 GLYLPEVL
-2721 FIADKDDNDFK
+2721 VNKNKDKDEYR
-2732 YSYDITVDDIRRIKA
+2732 YSMVVGNKEIEGIQQNYSKILNLNEILSKKGIEMVISDSHGTYTFNSPVIAENINNLLTDYRRAIT
-2747 NYINAKYQNEVFED
+2747 
-2761 NDLINTIRYPHGVY
+2761 
-2775 THIDPEKAEEKYNL
+2775 PEEREKYKNEIISLYTKDQQNKVNL
-2789 AVMYR
+2789 AMY
-2794 KASPVEKKVIEER
+2794 
-2807 MKAINKEVHDYRLRL
+2807 
-2822 AIEGPPILINSP
+2822 GPPIFTDSP
-2834 YLIKTV
+2834 FLLKAV
-2840 EDYRKDELRK
+2840 EDYKKDELRK

-2857 QDKGLPKNGKMN
+2857 QDKNLPKNKEIN
-2869 NSPQPYTRKETP
+2869 INPQPYTRKEAQPTLG
-2881 AIADINEY
+2881 IEEY
-2889 LNNLRKGV
+2889 LKGLRKGV